1 MNKNYLMLL
10 ALVALGLSAC
20 RSDERTPSGGGYLAV
35 RVAADNEVVSAAS
48 RAEGDGIPDVGDFSL
63 SIAKENGELVS
74 KWDKFSDYDAEAT
87 VVPVGTYTVSASYGD
102 ATTEGF
108 DGLSYAGSTTAN
120 VAEGETTDVTI
131 DCTINKA
138 RVSISYTDA
147 FKSYFTSYSAYVS
160 SSRGN
165 KIDYTADETR
175 AAYFTP
181 GNLDVYLNVTRPGVS
196 GSVALKVKTLAAE
209 VKHEY
214 RLTMDVDAGTSTLN
228 IIFNDDPESTQNVEF
243 NISDAALNAPA
254 PTIVAHGF
262 TSDEP
267 MEVVEGGSVE
277 GTLQAYLNAPSGL
290 ASCELVTSSAAL
302 KAQGW
307 PEKVDL
313 MALSAEDQQKL
324 TELGLVM
331 KGLGSTH
338 DKIATVEFQNVV
350 PYLYCTGDGNEEHSF
365 TLTATDVYGK
375 TTEPPLVLNVTS
387 CNNGFAVTLPES
399 VPYGSNTMSFTM
411 NLEGDASKVKFYY
424 SAYGADQLFTEDN
437 VSIFSDGTTHTVTL
451 TYPDPLIDTE
461 SDVKFKAEYG
471 SKTIEN
477 TFKVEDPALT
487 LSLKNGDADVWAVP
501 YLYCTGDGNEEHSF
515 TLTATDVYGKTTEPP
530 LVLNV
535 TSCNNGFAVT
545 LPESVPYGS
554 NTMSFTMNLEGD
566 ASKVKFYYSAYG
578 ADQLFTEDNVS
589 IFSDGTTHTVTLTY
603 PDPLI
608 DTESDV
614 KFKAEYGSKTI
625 ENTFKVEDP
634 ALTLSLK
641 NGDADVWAKHVN
653 FQVAASAKS
662 RSSRTVS
669 ASTIEI
675 QYKDSDDTWKKCENV
690 SFDGQ
695 NGFEIKGLI
704 SNTSYTFRAVYLQ
717 REYSNEQTIKT
728 EEELGV
734 PNAGMEEWFSNKIAE
749 DGTDL
754 SGNNK
759 VYWNKWYPWT
769 ENDEKSKGWNTLNQ
783 TTTQYGAKPS
793 TFLGLPT
800 SPYVGCCYTT
810 NSGTIRTDDK
820 NTGTYAALIRT
831 VGWGKGNTANAFSG
845 NMGTCENVTPGEL
858 YLGTYDVASHQPKY
872 GYSFVS
878 RPSAIQFMYK
888 YQPKNAVD
896 WFEVMVEVK
905 DASGNVLANKTI
917 TKTGEVSTYTSEK
930 IELEYTVAAKAAI
943 LSIIFKSSGNENC
956 WGANTDNLNPPP
968 GANLSDGEYVGSQL
982 YIDDVEL
989 IYEY

>member
-1 MNKNYLMLL
+1 MKTIRMNKNYLMLL

-108 DGLSYAGSTTAN
+108 DGLSYVGSTTAN

-160 SSRGN
+160 SFRGN

-262 TSDEP
+262 TSGEA

-290 ASCELVTSSAAL
+290 AGCELVTSSAAL

-375 TTEPPLVLNVTS
+375 TTETPLVLNVTS
-387 CNNGFAVTLPES
+387 RNNGFAVTLPES

-424 SAYGADQLFTEDN
+424 YNLGAFQLFTSEN
-437 VSIFSDGTTHTVTL
+437 VSISSEGTTHTVTL

-471 SKTIEN
+471 SKTIEK
-477 TFKVEDPALT
+477 TFKVEDPELT
-487 LSLKNGDADVWAVP
+487 LSLKNGDVDVWA
-501 YLYCTGDGNEEHSF
+501 T
-515 TLTATDVYGKTTEPP
+515 K
-530 LVLNV
+530 
-535 TSCNNGFAVT
+535 
-545 LPESVPYGS
+545 
-554 NTMSFTMNLEGD
+554 
-566 ASKVKFYYSAYG
+566 AY
-578 ADQLFTEDNVS
+578 V
-589 IFSDGTTHTVTLTY
+589 
-603 PDPLI
+603 
-608 DTESDV
+608 
-614 KFKAEYGSKTI
+614 
-625 ENTFKVEDP
+625 KVE
-634 ALTLSLK
+634 
-641 NGDADVWAKHVN
+641 
-653 FQVAASAKS
+653 ASAKS
-662 RSSRTVS
+662 RASRTIS
-669 ASTIEI
+669 SSTVEI
-675 QYKDSDDTWKKCENV
+675 QYKDGEVWKVWPNQSYDSE
-690 SFDGQ
+690 
-695 NGFEIKGLI
+695 KGLFLLTGMGEGATDTNGVAYTLRAAYKRSGEVVTYSGELPITTEAKTQIPNSGFDDWYTDSKEQWSVGLFKNIKWFFYYPFQQGDEGHWWSTNNERAQAWTVAPVYVTTCPAVIYTYDTRTGEGKAAEIHTSGSGGEYASTSTSMYPESAFAGSIFIGSYSWSDKSEHKSLGHSFNTRPLGLSFWYKYKPYKTDAFKVLVEVKSGETVIAAGEYVPEAYSSEDLEYQQHTI
-704 SNTSYTFRAVYLQ
+704 SLEYTNSLLKATSISVQFLST
-717 REYSNEQTIKT
+717 NKT
-728 EEELGV
+728 S
-734 PNAGMEEWFSNKIAE
+734 F
-749 DGTDL
+749 
-754 SGNNK
+754 
-759 VYWNKWYPWT
+759 T
-769 ENDEKSKGWNTLNQ
+769 ENDLQKNGTLTLTDCADSWNAHF
-783 TTTQYGAKPS
+783 GS
-793 TFLGLPT
+793 FL
-800 SPYVGCCYTT
+800 
-810 NSGTIRTDDK
+810 K
-820 NTGTYAALIRT
+820 
-831 VGWGKGNTANAFSG
+831 
-845 NMGTCENVTPGEL
+845 
-858 YLGTYDVASHQPKY
+858 
-872 GYSFVS
+872 
-878 RPSAIQFMYK
+878 
-888 YQPKNAVD
+888 
-896 WFEVMVEVK
+896 
-905 DASGNVLANKTI
+905 
-917 TKTGEVSTYTSEK
+917 
-930 IELEYTVAAKAAI
+930 
-943 LSIIFKSSGNENC
+943 
-956 WGANTDNLNPPP
+956 
-968 GANLSDGEYVGSQL
+968 
-982 YIDDVEL
+982 IDDVEL
-989 IYEY
+989 IYE

>member
-35 RVAADNEVVSAAS
+35 RVAADNEVFSAAS

-262 TSDEP
+262 TSGEA

-290 ASCELVTSSAAL
+290 TSCDLTTSSAAL
-302 KAQGW
+302 TALGW
-307 PEKVDL
+307 PAKVDL

-350 PYLYCTGDGNEEHSF
+350 PYLYCTGDGNENHSF

-375 TTEPPLVLNVTS
+375 TTKTSLVVTS
-387 CNNGFAVTLPES
+387 RNNGFAVTLPES

-411 NLEGDASKVKFYY
+411 NLEGDASKVTFYY
-424 SAYGADQLFTEDN
+424 FDYGDFQQFDAEN
-437 VSIFSDGTTHTVTL
+437 VSISSEGTTHTVTL
-451 TYPDPLIDTE
+451 TFPDPLIDTE
-461 SDVKFKAEYG
+461 SDVQFKAEYG
-471 SKTIEN
+471 SKTIE
-477 TFKVEDPALT
+477 
-487 LSLKNGDADVWAVP
+487 
-501 YLYCTGDGNEEHSF
+501 
-515 TLTATDVYGKTTEPP
+515 
-530 LVLNV
+530 
-535 TSCNNGFAVT
+535 
-545 LPESVPYGS
+545 
-554 NTMSFTMNLEGD
+554 
-566 ASKVKFYYSAYG
+566 
-578 ADQLFTEDNVS
+578 
-589 IFSDGTTHTVTLTY
+589 
-603 PDPLI
+603 
-608 DTESDV
+608 
-614 KFKAEYGSKTI
+614 KA
-625 ENTFKVEDP
+625 FKVEDP

-653 FQVAASAKS
+653 FQVSSNTDDGWVASADN
-662 RSSRTVS
+662 V
-669 ASTIEI
+669 II
-675 QYKDSDDTWKKCENV
+675 QYMDNKVWKNV
-690 SFDGQ
+690 SFTYSTTGY
-695 NGFEIKGLI
+695 EVTGL
-704 SNTSYTFRAVYLQ
+704 SSGKSYTFRVIGKDD
-717 REYSNEQTIKT
+717 QTKT
-728 EEELGV
+728 SAFVDITTESELSV
-734 PNAGMEEWFSNKIAE
+734 PNAEMEDWHANPQNKNWE
-749 DGTDL
+749 MWYVCN
-754 SGNNK
+754 SG
-759 VYWNKWYPWT
+759 
-769 ENDEKSKGWNTLNQ
+769 ENPVWNTMNQ
-783 TTTQYGAKPS
+783 LTTSDGGNYRYNA
-793 TFLGLPT
+793 
-800 SPYVGCCYTT
+800 
-810 NSGTIRTDDK
+810 NSGTIRTEGK
-820 NTGTYAALIRT
+820 NGGYAARIRA
-831 VGWGKGNTANAFSG
+831 VGWGRNNAALGSANAKY
-845 NMGTCENVTPGEL
+845 GTVGEL
-858 YLGTYDVASHQPKY
+858 YLGYYDSEAKKAVYDGIEFTSRPKSLSFDYKYTPGKGGDQYYAEIVILNKQGDVATEIGRGLLRKGDSVQEWSSTSVDIVYTEEGKKLK
-872 GYSFVS
+872 
-878 RPSAIQFMYK
+878 ATNMYI
-888 YQPKNAVD
+888 V
-896 WFEVMVEVK
+896 
-905 DASGNVLANKTI
+905 
-917 TKTGEVSTYTSEK
+917 
-930 IELEYTVAAKAAI
+930 
-943 LSIIFKSSGNENC
+943 FKSGDKSDNSSF
-956 WGANTDNLNPPP
+956 NTVP
-968 GANLSDGEYVGSQL
+968 GFGNLSKGEYVGSEFFVDNIVL
-982 YIDDVEL
+982 N
-989 IYEY
+989 YE

>member
-108 DGLSYAGSTTAN
+108 DGLSYVGSTTAN

-262 TSDEP
+262 TSGEA

-290 ASCELVTSSAAL
+290 AGCELVTSSAAL

-375 TTEPPLVLNVTS
+375 TTETPLVLNVTS
-387 CNNGFAVTLPES
+387 RNNGFAVTLLES

-424 SAYGADQLFTEDN
+424 YNLGAFQLFTSEN
-437 VSIFSDGTTHTVTL
+437 VSISSEGTTHIVTL

-471 SKTIEN
+471 SKTIEK
-477 TFKVEDPALT
+477 TFKVEDPELT
-487 LSLKNGDADVWAVP
+487 LSLKNGDVDVWA
-501 YLYCTGDGNEEHSF
+501 T
-515 TLTATDVYGKTTEPP
+515 K
-530 LVLNV
+530 
-535 TSCNNGFAVT
+535 
-545 LPESVPYGS
+545 
-554 NTMSFTMNLEGD
+554 
-566 ASKVKFYYSAYG
+566 AY
-578 ADQLFTEDNVS
+578 V
-589 IFSDGTTHTVTLTY
+589 
-603 PDPLI
+603 
-608 DTESDV
+608 
-614 KFKAEYGSKTI
+614 
-625 ENTFKVEDP
+625 KVE
-634 ALTLSLK
+634 
-641 NGDADVWAKHVN
+641 
-653 FQVAASAKS
+653 ASAKS
-662 RSSRTVS
+662 RASRTIS
-669 ASTIEI
+669 SSTVEI
-675 QYKDSDDTWKKCENV
+675 QYKDGEVWKVWPNQSYDSE
-690 SFDGQ
+690 
-695 NGFEIKGLI
+695 KGLFLLTGMGEGATDTNGVAYTLRAAYKRSGEVVTYSGELPITTEAKTQIPNSGFDDWYTDSKEQWSVGLFKNIKWFFYYPFQQGDEGHWWSTNNERAQAWTVAPVYVTTCPAVIYTYDTRTGEGKAAEIHTSGSGGEYASTSTSMYPESAFAGSIFIGSYSWSDKSEHKSLGHSFNTRPLGLSFWYKYKPYKTDAFKVLVEVKSGETVIAAGEYVPEAYSSEDLEYQQHTI
-704 SNTSYTFRAVYLQ
+704 SLEYTNSLLKATSISVQFLST
-717 REYSNEQTIKT
+717 NKT
-728 EEELGV
+728 S
-734 PNAGMEEWFSNKIAE
+734 F
-749 DGTDL
+749 
-754 SGNNK
+754 
-759 VYWNKWYPWT
+759 T
-769 ENDEKSKGWNTLNQ
+769 ENDLQKNGTLTLTDCADSWNAHF
-783 TTTQYGAKPS
+783 GS
-793 TFLGLPT
+793 FL
-800 SPYVGCCYTT
+800 
-810 NSGTIRTDDK
+810 K
-820 NTGTYAALIRT
+820 
-831 VGWGKGNTANAFSG
+831 
-845 NMGTCENVTPGEL
+845 
-858 YLGTYDVASHQPKY
+858 
-872 GYSFVS
+872 
-878 RPSAIQFMYK
+878 
-888 YQPKNAVD
+888 
-896 WFEVMVEVK
+896 
-905 DASGNVLANKTI
+905 
-917 TKTGEVSTYTSEK
+917 
-930 IELEYTVAAKAAI
+930 
-943 LSIIFKSSGNENC
+943 
-956 WGANTDNLNPPP
+956 
-968 GANLSDGEYVGSQL
+968 
-982 YIDDVEL
+982 IDDVEL
-989 IYEY
+989 IYE

>member
-74 KWDKFSDYDAEAT
+74 KWDKFSDCDAEAT

-262 TSDEP
+262 TSGEA

-375 TTEPPLVLNVTS
+375 TTETPLVLKVTS
-387 CNNGFAVTLPES
+387 RNNGFAVTLPES

-424 SAYGADQLFTEDN
+424 YNLGAFQLFTSEN
-437 VSIFSDGTTHTVTL
+437 VSISSEGTTHTVTL

-471 SKTIEN
+471 SKTIEK
-477 TFKVEDPALT
+477 TFKVEDPELT
-487 LSLKNGDADVWAVP
+487 LSLKNGDVDVWA
-501 YLYCTGDGNEEHSF
+501 T
-515 TLTATDVYGKTTEPP
+515 K
-530 LVLNV
+530 
-535 TSCNNGFAVT
+535 
-545 LPESVPYGS
+545 
-554 NTMSFTMNLEGD
+554 
-566 ASKVKFYYSAYG
+566 AY
-578 ADQLFTEDNVS
+578 V
-589 IFSDGTTHTVTLTY
+589 
-603 PDPLI
+603 
-608 DTESDV
+608 
-614 KFKAEYGSKTI
+614 
-625 ENTFKVEDP
+625 KVE
-634 ALTLSLK
+634 
-641 NGDADVWAKHVN
+641 
-653 FQVAASAKS
+653 ASAKS
-662 RSSRTVS
+662 RASRTIS
-669 ASTIEI
+669 SSTVEI
-675 QYKDSDDTWKKCENV
+675 QYKDGEVWKVWPNQSYDSE
-690 SFDGQ
+690 
-695 NGFEIKGLI
+695 KGLFLLTGMGEGATDTNGVAYTLRAAYKRSGEVVTYSGELPITTEAKTQIPNSGFDDWYTDSKEQWSVGLFKNIKWFFYYPFQQGDEGHWWSTNNERAQAWTVAPVYVTTCPAVIYTYDTRTGEGKAAEIHTSGSGGEYASTSTSMYPESAFAGSIFIGSYSWSDKSEHKSLGHSFNTRPLGLSFWYKYKPYKTDAFKVLVEVKSGETVIAAGEYVPEAYSSEDLEYQQHTI
-704 SNTSYTFRAVYLQ
+704 SLEYTNSLLKATSISVQFLST
-717 REYSNEQTIKT
+717 NKT
-728 EEELGV
+728 S
-734 PNAGMEEWFSNKIAE
+734 F
-749 DGTDL
+749 
-754 SGNNK
+754 
-759 VYWNKWYPWT
+759 T
-769 ENDEKSKGWNTLNQ
+769 ENDLQKNGTLTLTDCADSWNAHF
-783 TTTQYGAKPS
+783 GS
-793 TFLGLPT
+793 FL
-800 SPYVGCCYTT
+800 
-810 NSGTIRTDDK
+810 K
-820 NTGTYAALIRT
+820 
-831 VGWGKGNTANAFSG
+831 
-845 NMGTCENVTPGEL
+845 
-858 YLGTYDVASHQPKY
+858 
-872 GYSFVS
+872 
-878 RPSAIQFMYK
+878 
-888 YQPKNAVD
+888 
-896 WFEVMVEVK
+896 
-905 DASGNVLANKTI
+905 
-917 TKTGEVSTYTSEK
+917 
-930 IELEYTVAAKAAI
+930 
-943 LSIIFKSSGNENC
+943 
-956 WGANTDNLNPPP
+956 
-968 GANLSDGEYVGSQL
+968 
-982 YIDDVEL
+982 IDDVEL
-989 IYEY
+989 IYE

>member
-1 MNKNYLMLL
+1 MKTIRMNKNYLMLL

-262 TSDEP
+262 TSGEA

-290 ASCELVTSSAAL
+290 AGCELVTSSAAL

-375 TTEPPLVLNVTS
+375 TTETPLVLNVMS

-411 NLEGDASKVKFYY
+411 NLEGDASKVTFYY
-424 SAYGADQLFTEDN
+424 FAYGAEQSFNAEN
-437 VSIFSDGTTHTVTL
+437 VSISSEGTTHTVTL

-461 SDVKFKAEYG
+461 SDVKFKAQYG
-471 SKTIEN
+471 SKTIEKA
-477 TFKVEDPALT
+477 FKVEDP
-487 LSLKNGDADVWAVP
+487 
-501 YLYCTGDGNEEHSF
+501 E
-515 TLTATDVYGKTTEPP
+515 
-530 LVLNV
+530 
-535 TSCNNGFAVT
+535 
-545 LPESVPYGS
+545 
-554 NTMSFTMNLEGD
+554 
-566 ASKVKFYYSAYG
+566 
-578 ADQLFTEDNVS
+578 
-589 IFSDGTTHTVTLTY
+589 
-603 PDPLI
+603 
-608 DTESDV
+608 
-614 KFKAEYGSKTI
+614 
-625 ENTFKVEDP
+625 
-634 ALTLSLK
+634 LTLSLK

-653 FQVAASAKS
+653 FQVSSNTDDGWVASADN
-662 RSSRTVS
+662 V
-669 ASTIEI
+669 II
-675 QYKDSDDTWKKCENV
+675 QYMDNKAWKNV
-690 SFDGQ
+690 SFTYSTTGYVVTGLSSGQ
-695 NGFEIKGLI
+695 
-704 SNTSYTFRAVYLQ
+704 SYTFRVIGKDD
-717 REYSNEQTIKT
+717 QTKT
-728 EEELGV
+728 SAFVDITTESELSV
-734 PNAGMEEWFSNKIAE
+734 PNAGMEDWYYTRPSGVEYWEVWYACK
-749 DGTDL
+749 DGEQA
-754 SGNNK
+754 
-759 VYWNKWYPWT
+759 V
-769 ENDEKSKGWNTLNQ
+769 WNTMNQ
-783 TTTQYGAKPS
+783 LTTSEG
-793 TFLGLPT
+793 GT
-800 SPYVGCCYTT
+800 SG
-810 NSGTIRTDDK
+810 GIR
-820 NTGTYAALIRT
+820 A
-831 VGWGKGNTANAFSG
+831 VGWGKGNSAVGSANAKY
-845 NMGTCENVTPGEL
+845 GTVGEL
-858 YLGTYDVASHQPKY
+858 YLGYYDSEAKKAVYDGIEFTSRPKSLSFDYKYTPGKGGDQYYAEIVILNKQGDVATEIGRGLLRKGDSVQEWSSTSVDIVYTEEGKKLK
-872 GYSFVS
+872 
-878 RPSAIQFMYK
+878 ATNMYI
-888 YQPKNAVD
+888 V
-896 WFEVMVEVK
+896 
-905 DASGNVLANKTI
+905 
-917 TKTGEVSTYTSEK
+917 
-930 IELEYTVAAKAAI
+930 
-943 LSIIFKSSGNENC
+943 FKSGDKSDNSSF
-956 WGANTDNLNPPP
+956 NTVPSF
-968 GANLSDGEYVGSQL
+968 ANLSNGEYVGSEFFVDNIVL
-982 YIDDVEL
+982 N
-989 IYEY
+989 YE

>member
-35 RVAADNEVVSAAS
+35 RVAADNEVVSATS

-147 FKSYFTSYSAYVS
+147 FKSYFTSYSAYIS

-165 KIDYTADETR
+165 KIDYTDDETR

-262 TSDEP
+262 TSGEA
-267 MEVVEGGSVE
+267 MVVVEGGSVE

-290 ASCELVTSSAAL
+290 AGCELVTSSAAL

-375 TTEPPLVLNVTS
+375 TTETPLVLNVTS
-387 CNNGFAVTLPES
+387 RNNGFAVTLPES

-424 SAYGADQLFTEDN
+424 YNLGAFQLFTSEN
-437 VSIFSDGTTHTVTL
+437 VSISSEGTTHTVTL

-461 SDVKFKAEYG
+461 SDVKFKAQYG
-471 SKTIEN
+471 SKTIEK
-477 TFKVEDPALT
+477 TFKVEDPELT
-487 LSLKNGDADVWAVP
+487 LSLKNGDADVWA
-501 YLYCTGDGNEEHSF
+501 T
-515 TLTATDVYGKTTEPP
+515 K
-530 LVLNV
+530 
-535 TSCNNGFAVT
+535 
-545 LPESVPYGS
+545 
-554 NTMSFTMNLEGD
+554 
-566 ASKVKFYYSAYG
+566 AY
-578 ADQLFTEDNVS
+578 V
-589 IFSDGTTHTVTLTY
+589 
-603 PDPLI
+603 
-608 DTESDV
+608 
-614 KFKAEYGSKTI
+614 
-625 ENTFKVEDP
+625 KVE
-634 ALTLSLK
+634 
-641 NGDADVWAKHVN
+641 
-653 FQVAASAKS
+653 ASAKS
-662 RSSRTVS
+662 RASRTIS
-669 ASTIEI
+669 SSTVEI
-675 QYKDSDDTWKKCENV
+675 QYKDGEVWKVWPNQSYDSE
-690 SFDGQ
+690 
-695 NGFEIKGLI
+695 KGLFLLTGMGEGATDT
-704 SNTSYTFRAVYLQ
+704 NGVSYTLRAAYKRGGEVVTYSGELPITTEAKTQIPNSGFDDWYTEKKGHLLSDYWIVYYPYLQ
-717 REYSNEQTIKT
+717 GEEGHWWSTNNDRAQAWTVYPVQVTTCPAVIYTYDTRTGEGKAAEIHTSGSGGEYASTSTSMYPESAFAGSIFIGSYSWSDKSEHKSLGHSFNTRPLGLSFWYKYKPYKTDAFKVLVEVKSGETVIATGEYVPEAYSSEDLEYQQHTISLEYTNSLLKATSISVQFLSTNKT
-728 EEELGV
+728 S
-734 PNAGMEEWFSNKIAE
+734 F
-749 DGTDL
+749 
-754 SGNNK
+754 
-759 VYWNKWYPWT
+759 T
-769 ENDEKSKGWNTLNQ
+769 ENDLQKNGTLILTDFSDSWNAHF
-783 TTTQYGAKPS
+783 GS
-793 TFLGLPT
+793 FL
-800 SPYVGCCYTT
+800 
-810 NSGTIRTDDK
+810 K
-820 NTGTYAALIRT
+820 
-831 VGWGKGNTANAFSG
+831 
-845 NMGTCENVTPGEL
+845 
-858 YLGTYDVASHQPKY
+858 
-872 GYSFVS
+872 
-878 RPSAIQFMYK
+878 
-888 YQPKNAVD
+888 
-896 WFEVMVEVK
+896 
-905 DASGNVLANKTI
+905 
-917 TKTGEVSTYTSEK
+917 
-930 IELEYTVAAKAAI
+930 
-943 LSIIFKSSGNENC
+943 
-956 WGANTDNLNPPP
+956 
-968 GANLSDGEYVGSQL
+968 
-982 YIDDVEL
+982 IDDVEL
-989 IYEY
+989 IYE

>member
-35 RVAADNEVVSAAS
+35 RVAADNEVVSATS

-262 TSDEP
+262 TSGEA

-290 ASCELVTSSAAL
+290 AGCELVTSSAAL

-375 TTEPPLVLNVTS
+375 TTETPLVLNVTS
-387 CNNGFAVTLPES
+387 RNNGFAVTLPES

-424 SAYGADQLFTEDN
+424 YNLGAFQLFTSEN
-437 VSIFSDGTTHTVTL
+437 VSISSEGTTHTVTL

-471 SKTIEN
+471 SKTIEK
-477 TFKVEDPALT
+477 TFKVEDPELT
-487 LSLKNGDADVWAVP
+487 LSLKNGDVDVWA
-501 YLYCTGDGNEEHSF
+501 T
-515 TLTATDVYGKTTEPP
+515 K
-530 LVLNV
+530 
-535 TSCNNGFAVT
+535 
-545 LPESVPYGS
+545 
-554 NTMSFTMNLEGD
+554 
-566 ASKVKFYYSAYG
+566 AY
-578 ADQLFTEDNVS
+578 V
-589 IFSDGTTHTVTLTY
+589 
-603 PDPLI
+603 
-608 DTESDV
+608 
-614 KFKAEYGSKTI
+614 
-625 ENTFKVEDP
+625 KVE
-634 ALTLSLK
+634 
-641 NGDADVWAKHVN
+641 
-653 FQVAASAKS
+653 ASAKS
-662 RSSRTVS
+662 RASRTIS
-669 ASTIEI
+669 SSTVEI
-675 QYKDSDDTWKKCENV
+675 QYKDGEVWKVWPNQSYDSE
-690 SFDGQ
+690 
-695 NGFEIKGLI
+695 KGLFLLTGMGEGATDTNGVAYTLRAAYKRSGEVVTYSGELPITTEAKTQIPNSGFDDWYTDSKEQWSVGLFKNIKWFFYYPFQQGDEGHWWSTNNERAQAWTVAPVYVTTCPAVIYTYDTRTGEGKAAEIHTSGSGGEYASTSTSMYPESAFAGSIFIGSYSWSDKSEHKSLGHSFNTRPLGLSFWYKYKPYKTDAFKVLVEVKSGETVIAAGEYVPEAYSSEDLEYQQHTI
-704 SNTSYTFRAVYLQ
+704 SLEYTNSLLKATSISVQFLST
-717 REYSNEQTIKT
+717 
-728 EEELGV
+728 
-734 PNAGMEEWFSNKIAE
+734 NKA
-749 DGTDL
+749 
-754 SGNNK
+754 SF
-759 VYWNKWYPWT
+759 T
-769 ENDEKSKGWNTLNQ
+769 ENDLQKNGTLTLTDCADSWNAHF
-783 TTTQYGAKPS
+783 GS
-793 TFLGLPT
+793 FL
-800 SPYVGCCYTT
+800 
-810 NSGTIRTDDK
+810 K
-820 NTGTYAALIRT
+820 
-831 VGWGKGNTANAFSG
+831 
-845 NMGTCENVTPGEL
+845 
-858 YLGTYDVASHQPKY
+858 
-872 GYSFVS
+872 
-878 RPSAIQFMYK
+878 
-888 YQPKNAVD
+888 
-896 WFEVMVEVK
+896 
-905 DASGNVLANKTI
+905 
-917 TKTGEVSTYTSEK
+917 
-930 IELEYTVAAKAAI
+930 
-943 LSIIFKSSGNENC
+943 
-956 WGANTDNLNPPP
+956 
-968 GANLSDGEYVGSQL
+968 
-982 YIDDVEL
+982 IDDVEL
-989 IYEY
+989 IYE

>member
-1 MNKNYLMLL
+1 MKTIRMNKNYLMLL

-262 TSDEP
+262 TSGEA

-290 ASCELVTSSAAL
+290 AGCELVTSSAAL

-350 PYLYCTGDGNEEHSF
+350 PYLYCTGDGNEEHFF

-375 TTEPPLVLNVTS
+375 TTETPLVLNVTS
-387 CNNGFAVTLPES
+387 RNNGFAVTLPES

-411 NLEGDASKVKFYY
+411 NLEGDASKVTFYY
-424 SAYGADQLFTEDN
+424 FDYGDFQQFDAEN
-437 VSIFSDGTTHTVTL
+437 VSISSEGTTHTVTL
-451 TYPDPLIDTE
+451 TFPDPLIDTE
-461 SDVKFKAEYG
+461 SDVQFKAEYG
-471 SKTIEN
+471 SKTIE
-477 TFKVEDPALT
+477 
-487 LSLKNGDADVWAVP
+487 
-501 YLYCTGDGNEEHSF
+501 
-515 TLTATDVYGKTTEPP
+515 
-530 LVLNV
+530 
-535 TSCNNGFAVT
+535 
-545 LPESVPYGS
+545 
-554 NTMSFTMNLEGD
+554 
-566 ASKVKFYYSAYG
+566 
-578 ADQLFTEDNVS
+578 
-589 IFSDGTTHTVTLTY
+589 
-603 PDPLI
+603 
-608 DTESDV
+608 
-614 KFKAEYGSKTI
+614 KA
-625 ENTFKVEDP
+625 FKVEDP

-653 FQVAASAKS
+653 FQVSSNTDDGWVASADN
-662 RSSRTVS
+662 V
-669 ASTIEI
+669 II
-675 QYKDSDDTWKKCENV
+675 QYMDNKVWKNV
-690 SFDGQ
+690 SFTYSTTGYEVTGLSSGQ
-695 NGFEIKGLI
+695 
-704 SNTSYTFRAVYLQ
+704 SYTFRVIGKDD
-717 REYSNEQTIKT
+717 QTKT
-728 EEELGV
+728 SAFVDITTESELSV
-734 PNAGMEEWFSNKIAE
+734 PNAEMEDWHANPQNKNWE
-749 DGTDL
+749 MWYVCN
-754 SGNNK
+754 SG
-759 VYWNKWYPWT
+759 
-769 ENDEKSKGWNTLNQ
+769 ENPVWNTMNQ
-783 TTTQYGAKPS
+783 LTTSDGGNYRYNA
-793 TFLGLPT
+793 
-800 SPYVGCCYTT
+800 
-810 NSGTIRTDDK
+810 NSGTIRTDGK
-820 NTGTYAALIRT
+820 NGGYAARIRA
-831 VGWGKGNTANAFSG
+831 VGWGRNNAALGSANAKY
-845 NMGTCENVTPGEL
+845 GTVGEL
-858 YLGTYDVASHQPKY
+858 YLGYYDSEAKKAVYDGIEFTSRPKSLSFDYKYTPGKGGDQYYAEIVILNKQGDVATEIGRGLLRKGNSVQEWSSTSVDIVYTEEGKKLK
-872 GYSFVS
+872 
-878 RPSAIQFMYK
+878 ATNMYI
-888 YQPKNAVD
+888 V
-896 WFEVMVEVK
+896 
-905 DASGNVLANKTI
+905 
-917 TKTGEVSTYTSEK
+917 
-930 IELEYTVAAKAAI
+930 
-943 LSIIFKSSGNENC
+943 FKSGDKSDNSSF
-956 WGANTDNLNPPP
+956 NTVPSF
-968 GANLSDGEYVGSQL
+968 GNLSKGEYVGSEFFVDNIVL
-982 YIDDVEL
+982 N
-989 IYEY
+989 YE

>member
-147 FKSYFTSYSAYVS
+147 FKSYFTSYSAYIS

-262 TSDEP
+262 TSGEA

-375 TTEPPLVLNVTS
+375 TTETPLVLNVTS
-387 CNNGFAVTLPES
+387 RNNGFAVTLPES

-424 SAYGADQLFTEDN
+424 YNLGAFQLFTSEN
-437 VSIFSDGTTHTVTL
+437 VSISSEGTTHIVTL

-471 SKTIEN
+471 SKTIEK
-477 TFKVEDPALT
+477 TFKVEDPELT
-487 LSLKNGDADVWAVP
+487 LSLKNGDVDVWA
-501 YLYCTGDGNEEHSF
+501 T
-515 TLTATDVYGKTTEPP
+515 K
-530 LVLNV
+530 
-535 TSCNNGFAVT
+535 
-545 LPESVPYGS
+545 
-554 NTMSFTMNLEGD
+554 
-566 ASKVKFYYSAYG
+566 AY
-578 ADQLFTEDNVS
+578 V
-589 IFSDGTTHTVTLTY
+589 
-603 PDPLI
+603 
-608 DTESDV
+608 
-614 KFKAEYGSKTI
+614 
-625 ENTFKVEDP
+625 KVE
-634 ALTLSLK
+634 
-641 NGDADVWAKHVN
+641 
-653 FQVAASAKS
+653 ASAKS
-662 RSSRTVS
+662 RASRTIS
-669 ASTIEI
+669 SSTVEI
-675 QYKDSDDTWKKCENV
+675 QYKDGEVWKVWPNQSYDSE
-690 SFDGQ
+690 
-695 NGFEIKGLI
+695 KGLFLLTGMGEGATDTNGVAYTLRAAYKRSGEVVTYSGELPITTEAKTQIPNSGFDDWYTDSKEQWSVGLFKNIKWFFYYPFQQGDEGHWWSTNNERAQAWTVAPVYVTTCPAVIYTYDTRTGEGKAAEIHTSGSGGEYASTSTSMYPESAFAGSIFIGSYSWSDKSEHKSLGHSFNTRPLGLSFWYKYKPYKTDAFKVLVEVKSGETVIAAGEYVPEAYSSEDLEYQQHTI
-704 SNTSYTFRAVYLQ
+704 SLEYTNSLLKATSISVQFLST
-717 REYSNEQTIKT
+717 NKT
-728 EEELGV
+728 S
-734 PNAGMEEWFSNKIAE
+734 F
-749 DGTDL
+749 
-754 SGNNK
+754 
-759 VYWNKWYPWT
+759 T
-769 ENDEKSKGWNTLNQ
+769 ENDLQKNGTLTLTDCADSWNAHF
-783 TTTQYGAKPS
+783 GS
-793 TFLGLPT
+793 FL
-800 SPYVGCCYTT
+800 
-810 NSGTIRTDDK
+810 K
-820 NTGTYAALIRT
+820 
-831 VGWGKGNTANAFSG
+831 
-845 NMGTCENVTPGEL
+845 
-858 YLGTYDVASHQPKY
+858 
-872 GYSFVS
+872 
-878 RPSAIQFMYK
+878 
-888 YQPKNAVD
+888 
-896 WFEVMVEVK
+896 
-905 DASGNVLANKTI
+905 
-917 TKTGEVSTYTSEK
+917 
-930 IELEYTVAAKAAI
+930 
-943 LSIIFKSSGNENC
+943 
-956 WGANTDNLNPPP
+956 
-968 GANLSDGEYVGSQL
+968 
-982 YIDDVEL
+982 IDDVEL
-989 IYEY
+989 IYE

>member
-147 FKSYFTSYSAYVS
+147 FKSYFTSYSAYIS

-262 TSDEP
+262 TSGEA

-290 ASCELVTSSAAL
+290 AGCKLVTSSAAL

-307 PEKVDL
+307 PEEVDL
-313 MALSAEDQQKL
+313 VALSTEDQQKL

-338 DKIATVEFQNVV
+338 DKIATVEFQNVI

-365 TLTATDVYGK
+365 TLTATDVYRK
-375 TTEPPLVLNVTS
+375 TTETPLVLKVTS
-387 CNNGFAVTLPES
+387 RNNGFAVTLPES

-424 SAYGADQLFTEDN
+424 FDFGSFQQLAAEN
-437 VSIFSDGTTHTVTL
+437 VSISSKDTTHTVTL
-451 TYPDPLIDTE
+451 TFPDPLIDTE

-471 SKTIEN
+471 SKTIEK
-477 TFKVEDPALT
+477 TFKVEDP
-487 LSLKNGDADVWAVP
+487 
-501 YLYCTGDGNEEHSF
+501 E
-515 TLTATDVYGKTTEPP
+515 
-530 LVLNV
+530 
-535 TSCNNGFAVT
+535 
-545 LPESVPYGS
+545 
-554 NTMSFTMNLEGD
+554 
-566 ASKVKFYYSAYG
+566 
-578 ADQLFTEDNVS
+578 
-589 IFSDGTTHTVTLTY
+589 
-603 PDPLI
+603 
-608 DTESDV
+608 
-614 KFKAEYGSKTI
+614 
-625 ENTFKVEDP
+625 
-634 ALTLSLK
+634 LTLSLK

-653 FQVAASAKS
+653 FQVSSNTDDGWVASADN
-662 RSSRTVS
+662 V
-669 ASTIEI
+669 II
-675 QYKDSDDTWKKCENV
+675 QYMDNKVWKNV
-690 SFDGQ
+690 SFTYSTTGYEVTGLSSGQ
-695 NGFEIKGLI
+695 
-704 SNTSYTFRAVYLQ
+704 SYTFRVIGKDD
-717 REYSNEQTIKT
+717 QTKT
-728 EEELGV
+728 SAFVDITTESELSV
-734 PNAGMEEWFSNKIAE
+734 PNAEMEDWHANPQNKNWE
-749 DGTDL
+749 MWYVCN
-754 SGNNK
+754 SG
-759 VYWNKWYPWT
+759 
-769 ENDEKSKGWNTLNQ
+769 ENPVWNTMNQ
-783 TTTQYGAKPS
+783 LTTSDGGNYRYNA
-793 TFLGLPT
+793 
-800 SPYVGCCYTT
+800 
-810 NSGTIRTDDK
+810 NSGTIRTEGK
-820 NTGTYAALIRT
+820 NGGYAARIRA
-831 VGWGKGNTANAFSG
+831 VGWGRNNAALGSANAKY
-845 NMGTCENVTPGEL
+845 GTVGEL
-858 YLGTYDVASHQPKY
+858 YLGYYDSEAKKAVYDGIEFTSRPKSLSFDYKYTPGKGGDQYYAEIVILNKQGDVATEIGRGLLRKGNSVQEWSSTSVDIVYTEEGKKLK
-872 GYSFVS
+872 
-878 RPSAIQFMYK
+878 ATNMYI
-888 YQPKNAVD
+888 V
-896 WFEVMVEVK
+896 
-905 DASGNVLANKTI
+905 
-917 TKTGEVSTYTSEK
+917 
-930 IELEYTVAAKAAI
+930 
-943 LSIIFKSSGNENC
+943 FKSGDKSDNSSF
-956 WGANTDNLNPPP
+956 NTVPSF
-968 GANLSDGEYVGSQL
+968 GNLSKGEYVGSEFFVDNIVL
-982 YIDDVEL
+982 N
-989 IYEY
+989 YE

>member
-262 TSDEP
+262 TSGEA

-290 ASCELVTSSAAL
+290 AGCELVTSSAAL

-375 TTEPPLVLNVTS
+375 TTETPLVLNVTS
-387 CNNGFAVTLPES
+387 RNNGFAVTLPES

-424 SAYGADQLFTEDN
+424 YNLGAFQLFTSEN
-437 VSIFSDGTTHTVTL
+437 VSISSEGTTHTVTL

-471 SKTIEN
+471 SKTIEK
-477 TFKVEDPALT
+477 TFKVEDPELT
-487 LSLKNGDADVWAVP
+487 LSLKNGDVDVWA
-501 YLYCTGDGNEEHSF
+501 T
-515 TLTATDVYGKTTEPP
+515 K
-530 LVLNV
+530 
-535 TSCNNGFAVT
+535 
-545 LPESVPYGS
+545 
-554 NTMSFTMNLEGD
+554 
-566 ASKVKFYYSAYG
+566 AY
-578 ADQLFTEDNVS
+578 V
-589 IFSDGTTHTVTLTY
+589 
-603 PDPLI
+603 
-608 DTESDV
+608 
-614 KFKAEYGSKTI
+614 
-625 ENTFKVEDP
+625 KVE
-634 ALTLSLK
+634 
-641 NGDADVWAKHVN
+641 
-653 FQVAASAKS
+653 ASAKS
-662 RSSRTVS
+662 RASRTIS
-669 ASTIEI
+669 SSTVEI
-675 QYKDSDDTWKKCENV
+675 QYKDGEVWKVWPNQSYDSE
-690 SFDGQ
+690 
-695 NGFEIKGLI
+695 KGLFLLTGMGEGATDTNGVAYTLRAAYKRSGEVVTYSGELPITTEAKTQIPNSGFDDWYTDSKEQWSVGLFKNIKWFFYYPFQQGDEGHWWSTNNERAQAWTVAPVYVTTCPAVIYTYDTRTGEGKAAEIHTSGSGGEYASTSTSMYPESAFAGSIFIGSYSWSDKSEHKSLGHSFNTRPLGLSFWYKYKPYKTDAFKVLVEVKSGETVIAAGEYVPEAYSSEDLEYQQHTI
-704 SNTSYTFRAVYLQ
+704 SLEYTNSLLKATSISVQFLST
-717 REYSNEQTIKT
+717 NKT
-728 EEELGV
+728 S
-734 PNAGMEEWFSNKIAE
+734 F
-749 DGTDL
+749 
-754 SGNNK
+754 
-759 VYWNKWYPWT
+759 T
-769 ENDEKSKGWNTLNQ
+769 ENDLQKNGTLTLTDCADSWNAHF
-783 TTTQYGAKPS
+783 GS
-793 TFLGLPT
+793 FL
-800 SPYVGCCYTT
+800 
-810 NSGTIRTDDK
+810 K
-820 NTGTYAALIRT
+820 
-831 VGWGKGNTANAFSG
+831 
-845 NMGTCENVTPGEL
+845 
-858 YLGTYDVASHQPKY
+858 
-872 GYSFVS
+872 
-878 RPSAIQFMYK
+878 
-888 YQPKNAVD
+888 
-896 WFEVMVEVK
+896 
-905 DASGNVLANKTI
+905 
-917 TKTGEVSTYTSEK
+917 
-930 IELEYTVAAKAAI
+930 
-943 LSIIFKSSGNENC
+943 
-956 WGANTDNLNPPP
+956 
-968 GANLSDGEYVGSQL
+968 
-982 YIDDVEL
+982 IDDVEL
-989 IYEY
+989 IYE

>member
-262 TSDEP
+262 TSGEA

-290 ASCELVTSSAAL
+290 AGCKLVTSSAAL

-307 PEKVDL
+307 PEEVDL
-313 MALSAEDQQKL
+313 VALSTEDQQKL

-338 DKIATVEFQNVV
+338 DKIATVEFQNVI
-350 PYLYCTGDGNEEHSF
+350 PYLYCTGDENEEHSF

-375 TTEPPLVLNVTS
+375 TTTPLVLNVTS
-387 CNNGFAVTLPES
+387 RNNGFAVTLPES
-399 VPYGSNTMSFTM
+399 VPYGSNTMRFTM

-424 SAYGADQLFTEDN
+424 YNLGAFQPFDAEN
-437 VSIFSDGTTHTVTL
+437 ISISSKGTTHTVTL
-451 TYPDPLIDTE
+451 TYPESMIDTE
-461 SDVKFKAEYG
+461 SDVQFKAEYG
-471 SKTIEN
+471 SKIIE
-477 TFKVEDPALT
+477 K
-487 LSLKNGDADVWAVP
+487 
-501 YLYCTGDGNEEHSF
+501 
-515 TLTATDVYGKTTEPP
+515 
-530 LVLNV
+530 
-535 TSCNNGFAVT
+535 
-545 LPESVPYGS
+545 
-554 NTMSFTMNLEGD
+554 
-566 ASKVKFYYSAYG
+566 
-578 ADQLFTEDNVS
+578 
-589 IFSDGTTHTVTLTY
+589 
-603 PDPLI
+603 
-608 DTESDV
+608 
-614 KFKAEYGSKTI
+614 
-625 ENTFKVEDP
+625 TFKVEDP

-653 FQVAASAKS
+653 FQVSSNTDDGWVASADN
-662 RSSRTVS
+662 V
-669 ASTIEI
+669 II
-675 QYKDSDDTWKKCENV
+675 QYMDNKVWENA
-690 SFDGQ
+690 SFTYSTTTGYVVT
-695 NGFEIKGLI
+695 GL
-704 SNTSYTFRAVYLQ
+704 SSGKSYTFRVIGKDD
-717 REYSNEQTIKT
+717 QTKT
-728 EEELGV
+728 SAFVDITTESELSV
-734 PNAGMEEWFSNKIAE
+734 PNAEMEDWHANPQNKNWE
-749 DGTDL
+749 MWYVCKDG
-754 SGNNK
+754 
-759 VYWNKWYPWT
+759 
-769 ENDEKSKGWNTLNQ
+769 ENPVWNTMNQ
-783 TTTQYGAKPS
+783 LTTSDGGNYRYNA
-793 TFLGLPT
+793 
-800 SPYVGCCYTT
+800 
-810 NSGTIRTDDK
+810 NSGTIRTDGK
-820 NTGTYAALIRT
+820 NGGYAAQIRA
-831 VGWGKGNTANAFSG
+831 VGWGKNNAAIGAANAKY
-845 NMGTCENVTPGEL
+845 GTVGEL
-858 YLGTYDVASHQPKY
+858 YLGYYDSEAKKAVYDGIEFTSRPKSLSFDYKYTPGKGGDQYYAEIVILNKQGDVATEIGHGLLRKGDSVQEW
-872 GYSFVS
+872 S
-878 RPSAIQFMYK
+878 SA
-888 YQPKNAVD
+888 NVD
-896 WFEVMVEVK
+896 
-905 DASGNVLANKTI
+905 I
-917 TKTGEVSTYTSEK
+917 
-930 IELEYTVAAKAAI
+930 EYTEEGKKLKATNMYI
-943 LSIIFKSSGNENC
+943 VFKSGDKASNDSFNTVPNF
-956 WGANTDNLNPPP
+956 ANT
-968 GANLSDGEYVGSQL
+968 SRGEYVGSEFFVDNIVL
-982 YIDDVEL
+982 N
-989 IYEY
+989 YE

>member
-262 TSDEP
+262 TSGKA

-290 ASCELVTSSAAL
+290 AGCKLVTSSAAL

-307 PEKVDL
+307 PEEVDL
-313 MALSAEDQQKL
+313 VALSTEDQQKL

-350 PYLYCTGDGNEEHSF
+350 PYLYCTGDGNENHSF

-375 TTEPPLVLNVTS
+375 TTETSLVLKITS
-387 CNNGFAVTLPES
+387 RNNGFAVTLPES

-411 NLEGDASKVKFYY
+411 NLEGDASKVTFYY
-424 SAYGADQLFTEDN
+424 FDYGDFQQFDAEN
-437 VSIFSDGTTHTVTL
+437 VSISSEGTTHTVTL
-451 TYPDPLIDTE
+451 TFLDPLIDTE
-461 SDVKFKAEYG
+461 SDVQFKAEYG
-471 SKTIEN
+471 SKTIEKA
-477 TFKVEDPALT
+477 FKVEDP
-487 LSLKNGDADVWAVP
+487 
-501 YLYCTGDGNEEHSF
+501 E
-515 TLTATDVYGKTTEPP
+515 
-530 LVLNV
+530 
-535 TSCNNGFAVT
+535 
-545 LPESVPYGS
+545 
-554 NTMSFTMNLEGD
+554 
-566 ASKVKFYYSAYG
+566 
-578 ADQLFTEDNVS
+578 
-589 IFSDGTTHTVTLTY
+589 
-603 PDPLI
+603 
-608 DTESDV
+608 
-614 KFKAEYGSKTI
+614 
-625 ENTFKVEDP
+625 
-634 ALTLSLK
+634 LTLSLK

-653 FQVAASAKS
+653 FQVSSNTDDGWVASADN
-662 RSSRTVS
+662 V
-669 ASTIEI
+669 II
-675 QYKDSDDTWKKCENV
+675 QYMDNKVWKNV
-690 SFDGQ
+690 SFTYSTTGYEVTGLSSGQ
-695 NGFEIKGLI
+695 
-704 SNTSYTFRAVYLQ
+704 SYTFRVIGKDD
-717 REYSNEQTIKT
+717 QTKT
-728 EEELGV
+728 SAFVDITTESELSV
-734 PNAGMEEWFSNKIAE
+734 PNAEMEDWHANPQNKNWE
-749 DGTDL
+749 MWYVCN
-754 SGNNK
+754 SG
-759 VYWNKWYPWT
+759 
-769 ENDEKSKGWNTLNQ
+769 ENPVWNTMNQ
-783 TTTQYGAKPS
+783 LTTSDGGNYRYNA
-793 TFLGLPT
+793 
-800 SPYVGCCYTT
+800 
-810 NSGTIRTDDK
+810 NSGTIRTEGK
-820 NTGTYAALIRT
+820 NGGYAARIRA
-831 VGWGKGNTANAFSG
+831 VGWGRNNAALGSANAKY
-845 NMGTCENVTPGEL
+845 GTVGEL
-858 YLGTYDVASHQPKY
+858 YLGYYDSEAKKAVYDGIEFTSRPKSLSFDYKYTPGKGGDQYYAEIVILNKQGDVATEIGRGLLRKGNSVQEWSSTSVDIVYTEEGKKLK
-872 GYSFVS
+872 
-878 RPSAIQFMYK
+878 ATNMYI
-888 YQPKNAVD
+888 V
-896 WFEVMVEVK
+896 
-905 DASGNVLANKTI
+905 
-917 TKTGEVSTYTSEK
+917 
-930 IELEYTVAAKAAI
+930 
-943 LSIIFKSSGNENC
+943 FKSGDKSDNSSF
-956 WGANTDNLNPPP
+956 NTVPSF
-968 GANLSDGEYVGSQL
+968 GNLSKGEYVGSEFFVDNIVL
-982 YIDDVEL
+982 N
-989 IYEY
+989 YE

>member
-35 RVAADNEVVSAAS
+35 RVAADNEVVSATS

-181 GNLDVYLNVTRPGVS
+181 GNLDVYLNVARPGVS

-262 TSDEP
+262 TSGEA

-277 GTLQAYLNAPSGL
+277 GILQAYLNAPSGL

-375 TTEPPLVLNVTS
+375 TTETPLVLNVTS
-387 CNNGFAVTLPES
+387 RNNGFAVTLPES

-437 VSIFSDGTTHTVTL
+437 VFISSDGITHTVTL

-471 SKTIEN
+471 SKTIEKA
-477 TFKVEDPALT
+477 FKVEDPELT
-487 LSLKNGDADVWAVP
+487 LSLKNGDADVWA
-501 YLYCTGDGNEEHSF
+501 T
-515 TLTATDVYGKTTEPP
+515 K
-530 LVLNV
+530 
-535 TSCNNGFAVT
+535 
-545 LPESVPYGS
+545 
-554 NTMSFTMNLEGD
+554 
-566 ASKVKFYYSAYG
+566 AY
-578 ADQLFTEDNVS
+578 V
-589 IFSDGTTHTVTLTY
+589 
-603 PDPLI
+603 
-608 DTESDV
+608 
-614 KFKAEYGSKTI
+614 
-625 ENTFKVEDP
+625 KVE
-634 ALTLSLK
+634 
-641 NGDADVWAKHVN
+641 
-653 FQVAASAKS
+653 ASAKS
-662 RSSRTVS
+662 RASRTIS
-669 ASTIEI
+669 SSTVEI
-675 QYKDSDDTWKKCENV
+675 QYKDGEVWKVWPNQSYDSE
-690 SFDGQ
+690 
-695 NGFEIKGLI
+695 KGLFLLTGMGEGATDT
-704 SNTSYTFRAVYLQ
+704 NGVSYTLRAAYKRGGEVVTYSGELPITTEAKTQIPNSGFDDWYTEKKKYLLSDWIVYYPYLQ
-717 REYSNEQTIKT
+717 GEEGHWWSTNNDRAQAWTVYPVQVTTCPAVIYTYDTRTGEGKAAEIHTSGSGGEYASTSTSMYPESAFAGSIFIGSYSWSDKSEHKSLGHSFNTRPLGLSFWYKYKPYKTDAFKVLVEVKSGETVIAAGEYVPEAYSSEDLEYQQHTISLEYTNSLLKATSISVQFLSTNKT
-728 EEELGV
+728 S
-734 PNAGMEEWFSNKIAE
+734 F
-749 DGTDL
+749 
-754 SGNNK
+754 
-759 VYWNKWYPWT
+759 T
-769 ENDEKSKGWNTLNQ
+769 ENDLQKNGTLTLTDCADSWNAHF
-783 TTTQYGAKPS
+783 GS
-793 TFLGLPT
+793 FL
-800 SPYVGCCYTT
+800 
-810 NSGTIRTDDK
+810 K
-820 NTGTYAALIRT
+820 
-831 VGWGKGNTANAFSG
+831 
-845 NMGTCENVTPGEL
+845 
-858 YLGTYDVASHQPKY
+858 
-872 GYSFVS
+872 
-878 RPSAIQFMYK
+878 
-888 YQPKNAVD
+888 
-896 WFEVMVEVK
+896 
-905 DASGNVLANKTI
+905 
-917 TKTGEVSTYTSEK
+917 
-930 IELEYTVAAKAAI
+930 
-943 LSIIFKSSGNENC
+943 
-956 WGANTDNLNPPP
+956 
-968 GANLSDGEYVGSQL
+968 
-982 YIDDVEL
+982 IDDVEL
-989 IYEY
+989 IYE

>member
-108 DGLSYAGSTTAN
+108 DGLSYVGSTTAN

-196 GSVALKVKTLAAE
+196 GSVALKIKTLAAE

-262 TSDEP
+262 TSGEA
-267 MEVVEGGSVE
+267 MEVMEGGSVE

-290 ASCELVTSSAAL
+290 AGCELVTSSAAL

-375 TTEPPLVLNVTS
+375 TTETPLVLNVTS
-387 CNNGFAVTLPES
+387 RNNGFAVTLPES

-424 SAYGADQLFTEDN
+424 YNLGAFQLFTSEN
-437 VSIFSDGTTHTVTL
+437 VSISSEGTTHIVTL

-471 SKTIEN
+471 SKTIEK
-477 TFKVEDPALT
+477 TFKVEDPELT
-487 LSLKNGDADVWAVP
+487 LSLKNGDVDVWA
-501 YLYCTGDGNEEHSF
+501 T
-515 TLTATDVYGKTTEPP
+515 K
-530 LVLNV
+530 
-535 TSCNNGFAVT
+535 
-545 LPESVPYGS
+545 
-554 NTMSFTMNLEGD
+554 
-566 ASKVKFYYSAYG
+566 AY
-578 ADQLFTEDNVS
+578 V
-589 IFSDGTTHTVTLTY
+589 
-603 PDPLI
+603 
-608 DTESDV
+608 
-614 KFKAEYGSKTI
+614 
-625 ENTFKVEDP
+625 KVE
-634 ALTLSLK
+634 
-641 NGDADVWAKHVN
+641 
-653 FQVAASAKS
+653 ASAKS
-662 RSSRTVS
+662 RASRTIS
-669 ASTIEI
+669 SSTVEI
-675 QYKDSDDTWKKCENV
+675 QYKDGEVWKVWPNQSYDSE
-690 SFDGQ
+690 
-695 NGFEIKGLI
+695 KGLFLLTGMGEGATDTNGVAYTLRAAYKRSGEVVTYSGELPITTEAKTQIPNSGFDDWYTDSKEQWSVGLFKNIKWFFYYPFQQGDEGHWWSTNNERAQAWTVAPVYVTTCPAVIYTYDTRTGEGKAAEIHTSGSGGEYASTSTSMYPESAFAGSIFIGSYSWSDKSEHKSLGHSFNTRPLGLSFWYKYKPYKTDAFKVLVEVKSGETVIAAGEYVPEAYSSEDLEYQQHTI
-704 SNTSYTFRAVYLQ
+704 SLEYTNSLLKATSISVQFLST
-717 REYSNEQTIKT
+717 NKT
-728 EEELGV
+728 S
-734 PNAGMEEWFSNKIAE
+734 F
-749 DGTDL
+749 
-754 SGNNK
+754 
-759 VYWNKWYPWT
+759 T
-769 ENDEKSKGWNTLNQ
+769 ENDLQKNGTLTLTDCADSWNAHF
-783 TTTQYGAKPS
+783 GS
-793 TFLGLPT
+793 FL
-800 SPYVGCCYTT
+800 
-810 NSGTIRTDDK
+810 K
-820 NTGTYAALIRT
+820 
-831 VGWGKGNTANAFSG
+831 
-845 NMGTCENVTPGEL
+845 
-858 YLGTYDVASHQPKY
+858 
-872 GYSFVS
+872 
-878 RPSAIQFMYK
+878 
-888 YQPKNAVD
+888 
-896 WFEVMVEVK
+896 
-905 DASGNVLANKTI
+905 
-917 TKTGEVSTYTSEK
+917 
-930 IELEYTVAAKAAI
+930 
-943 LSIIFKSSGNENC
+943 
-956 WGANTDNLNPPP
+956 
-968 GANLSDGEYVGSQL
+968 
-982 YIDDVEL
+982 IDDVEL
-989 IYEY
+989 IYE

>member
-262 TSDEP
+262 TSGEEA

-290 ASCELVTSSAAL
+290 AGCELVTSSAAL
-302 KAQGW
+302 KARGW

-387 CNNGFAVTLPES
+387 LNNGFAVTLPES

-424 SAYGADQLFTEDN
+424 FDFGSFQQLAAEN
-437 VSIFSDGTTHTVTL
+437 VSISSKGTTHTVTL
-451 TYPDPLIDTE
+451 TFPDPLIDTE

-471 SKTIEN
+471 SKTIEKA
-477 TFKVEDPALT
+477 FKVEDP
-487 LSLKNGDADVWAVP
+487 
-501 YLYCTGDGNEEHSF
+501 E
-515 TLTATDVYGKTTEPP
+515 
-530 LVLNV
+530 
-535 TSCNNGFAVT
+535 
-545 LPESVPYGS
+545 
-554 NTMSFTMNLEGD
+554 
-566 ASKVKFYYSAYG
+566 
-578 ADQLFTEDNVS
+578 
-589 IFSDGTTHTVTLTY
+589 
-603 PDPLI
+603 
-608 DTESDV
+608 
-614 KFKAEYGSKTI
+614 
-625 ENTFKVEDP
+625 
-634 ALTLSLK
+634 LTLSLK

-695 NGFEIKGLI
+695 NGFEIKGLT

-734 PNAGMEEWFSNKIAE
+734 PNAGMEDWHANPQNKNWE
-749 DGTDL
+749 MWYVCN
-754 SGNNK
+754 SG
-759 VYWNKWYPWT
+759 
-769 ENDEKSKGWNTLNQ
+769 ENPVWNTMNQ
-783 TTTQYGAKPS
+783 LTTSDGGNYRYNA
-793 TFLGLPT
+793 
-800 SPYVGCCYTT
+800 
-810 NSGTIRTDDK
+810 NSGTIRTDGK
-820 NTGTYAALIRT
+820 NRGYAARIRA
-831 VGWGKGNTANAFSG
+831 VGWGRNNAALGLANAKY
-845 NMGTCENVTPGEL
+845 GTVGEL
-858 YLGTYDVASHQPKY
+858 YLGYYDSEAKKAVYDGIEFTSRPKSLSFDYKYTPGKGGDQYYAEIVILNKQGDVATEIGRGLLRKGNSVQEWSSTSVDIVYTEEGKKLK
-872 GYSFVS
+872 
-878 RPSAIQFMYK
+878 ATNMYI
-888 YQPKNAVD
+888 V
-896 WFEVMVEVK
+896 
-905 DASGNVLANKTI
+905 
-917 TKTGEVSTYTSEK
+917 
-930 IELEYTVAAKAAI
+930 
-943 LSIIFKSSGNENC
+943 FKSGDKSDNSSF
-956 WGANTDNLNPPP
+956 NTVPSF
-968 GANLSDGEYVGSQL
+968 GNLSKGEYVGSEFFVDNIVL
-982 YIDDVEL
+982 N
-989 IYEY
+989 YE

>member
-262 TSDEP
+262 TSDEA

-290 ASCELVTSSAAL
+290 AGCELVTSSAAL

-375 TTEPPLVLNVTS
+375 TTETPLVLNVTS
-387 CNNGFAVTLPES
+387 LNNGFAVTLPES

-437 VSIFSDGTTHTVTL
+437 VFISSDGTTHTVTL

-461 SDVKFKAEYG
+461 SDVKFKAQYG
-471 SKTIEN
+471 SKTIEKA
-477 TFKVEDPALT
+477 FKVEDPELT
-487 LSLKNGDADVWAVP
+487 LSLKNGDADVWA
-501 YLYCTGDGNEEHSF
+501 T
-515 TLTATDVYGKTTEPP
+515 K
-530 LVLNV
+530 
-535 TSCNNGFAVT
+535 
-545 LPESVPYGS
+545 
-554 NTMSFTMNLEGD
+554 
-566 ASKVKFYYSAYG
+566 AY
-578 ADQLFTEDNVS
+578 V
-589 IFSDGTTHTVTLTY
+589 
-603 PDPLI
+603 
-608 DTESDV
+608 
-614 KFKAEYGSKTI
+614 
-625 ENTFKVEDP
+625 KVE
-634 ALTLSLK
+634 
-641 NGDADVWAKHVN
+641 
-653 FQVAASAKS
+653 ASAKS
-662 RSSRTVS
+662 RASRTIS
-669 ASTIEI
+669 SSTVEI
-675 QYKDSDDTWKKCENV
+675 QYKDGEVWKVWPNQSYDSE
-690 SFDGQ
+690 
-695 NGFEIKGLI
+695 KGLFLLTGMGEGATDTNGVAYTLRAAYKRSGEVVTYSGELPITTEAKTQIPNSGFDDWYTDSKEQWSVGLFKNIKWFFYYPFQQGDEGHWWSTNNERAQAWTVAPVYVTTCPAVIYTYDTRTGEGKAAEIHTSGSGGEYASTSTSMYPKSAFAGSIFIGSYSWSDKSEHKSLGHSFNTRPLGLSFWYKYKPYKTDAFKVLVEVKSGETVIAAGEYVPEAYSSEDLEYQQHTI
-704 SNTSYTFRAVYLQ
+704 SLEYTNSLLKATSISVQFLST
-717 REYSNEQTIKT
+717 NKT
-728 EEELGV
+728 S
-734 PNAGMEEWFSNKIAE
+734 F
-749 DGTDL
+749 
-754 SGNNK
+754 
-759 VYWNKWYPWT
+759 T
-769 ENDEKSKGWNTLNQ
+769 ENDLQKNGTLTLTDCADSWNAHF
-783 TTTQYGAKPS
+783 GS
-793 TFLGLPT
+793 FL
-800 SPYVGCCYTT
+800 
-810 NSGTIRTDDK
+810 K
-820 NTGTYAALIRT
+820 
-831 VGWGKGNTANAFSG
+831 
-845 NMGTCENVTPGEL
+845 
-858 YLGTYDVASHQPKY
+858 
-872 GYSFVS
+872 
-878 RPSAIQFMYK
+878 
-888 YQPKNAVD
+888 
-896 WFEVMVEVK
+896 
-905 DASGNVLANKTI
+905 
-917 TKTGEVSTYTSEK
+917 
-930 IELEYTVAAKAAI
+930 
-943 LSIIFKSSGNENC
+943 
-956 WGANTDNLNPPP
+956 
-968 GANLSDGEYVGSQL
+968 
-982 YIDDVEL
+982 IDDVEL
-989 IYEY
+989 IYE

>member
-35 RVAADNEVVSAAS
+35 RVAADNEVVSATS

-108 DGLSYAGSTTAN
+108 DGLSYVGSTTAN

-147 FKSYFTSYSAYVS
+147 FKSYFTSYSAYVF

-262 TSDEP
+262 TSGEA

-290 ASCELVTSSAAL
+290 AGCELVTSSAAL

-375 TTEPPLVLNVTS
+375 TTETPLVLNVTS
-387 CNNGFAVTLPES
+387 RNNGFAVTLPES

-424 SAYGADQLFTEDN
+424 YNLGAFQLFTSEN
-437 VSIFSDGTTHTVTL
+437 VSISSEGTTHTVTL

-461 SDVKFKAEYG
+461 SDVKFKAQYG
-471 SKTIEN
+471 SKTIEKA
-477 TFKVEDPALT
+477 FKVEDPELT
-487 LSLKNGDADVWAVP
+487 LSLKNGDVDVWA
-501 YLYCTGDGNEEHSF
+501 T
-515 TLTATDVYGKTTEPP
+515 K
-530 LVLNV
+530 
-535 TSCNNGFAVT
+535 
-545 LPESVPYGS
+545 
-554 NTMSFTMNLEGD
+554 
-566 ASKVKFYYSAYG
+566 AY
-578 ADQLFTEDNVS
+578 V
-589 IFSDGTTHTVTLTY
+589 
-603 PDPLI
+603 
-608 DTESDV
+608 
-614 KFKAEYGSKTI
+614 
-625 ENTFKVEDP
+625 KVE
-634 ALTLSLK
+634 
-641 NGDADVWAKHVN
+641 
-653 FQVAASAKS
+653 ASAKS
-662 RSSRTVS
+662 RASRTIS
-669 ASTIEI
+669 SSTVEI
-675 QYKDSDDTWKKCENV
+675 QYKDGEVWKVWPNQSYDSE
-690 SFDGQ
+690 
-695 NGFEIKGLI
+695 KGLFLLTGMGEGATDTNGVAYTLRAAYKRSGEVVTYSGELPITTEAKTQIPNSGFDDWYTDSKEQWSVGLFKNIKWFFYYPFQQGDEGHWWSTNNERAQAWTVAPVYVTTCPAVIYTYDTRTGEGKAAEIHTSGSGGEYASTSTSMYPESAFAGSIFIGSYSWSDKSEHKSLGHSFNTRPLGLSFWYKYKPYKTDAFKVLVEVKSGETVIAAGEYVPEAYSSEDLEYQQHTI
-704 SNTSYTFRAVYLQ
+704 SLEYTNSLLKATSISVQFLST
-717 REYSNEQTIKT
+717 NKT
-728 EEELGV
+728 S
-734 PNAGMEEWFSNKIAE
+734 F
-749 DGTDL
+749 
-754 SGNNK
+754 
-759 VYWNKWYPWT
+759 T
-769 ENDEKSKGWNTLNQ
+769 ENDLQKNGTLTLTDCADSWNAHF
-783 TTTQYGAKPS
+783 GS
-793 TFLGLPT
+793 FL
-800 SPYVGCCYTT
+800 
-810 NSGTIRTDDK
+810 K
-820 NTGTYAALIRT
+820 
-831 VGWGKGNTANAFSG
+831 
-845 NMGTCENVTPGEL
+845 
-858 YLGTYDVASHQPKY
+858 
-872 GYSFVS
+872 
-878 RPSAIQFMYK
+878 
-888 YQPKNAVD
+888 
-896 WFEVMVEVK
+896 
-905 DASGNVLANKTI
+905 
-917 TKTGEVSTYTSEK
+917 
-930 IELEYTVAAKAAI
+930 
-943 LSIIFKSSGNENC
+943 
-956 WGANTDNLNPPP
+956 
-968 GANLSDGEYVGSQL
+968 
-982 YIDDVEL
+982 IDDVEL
-989 IYEY
+989 IYE

>member
-262 TSDEP
+262 TSGEA

-375 TTEPPLVLNVTS
+375 TTETPLVLNVTS
-387 CNNGFAVTLPES
+387 RNNGFAVTLPES

-424 SAYGADQLFTEDN
+424 YNLGAFQLFTSEN
-437 VSIFSDGTTHTVTL
+437 VSISSEGTTHIVTL

-471 SKTIEN
+471 SKTIEK
-477 TFKVEDPALT
+477 TFKVEDPELT
-487 LSLKNGDADVWAVP
+487 LSLKNGDVDVWA
-501 YLYCTGDGNEEHSF
+501 T
-515 TLTATDVYGKTTEPP
+515 K
-530 LVLNV
+530 
-535 TSCNNGFAVT
+535 
-545 LPESVPYGS
+545 
-554 NTMSFTMNLEGD
+554 
-566 ASKVKFYYSAYG
+566 AY
-578 ADQLFTEDNVS
+578 V
-589 IFSDGTTHTVTLTY
+589 
-603 PDPLI
+603 
-608 DTESDV
+608 
-614 KFKAEYGSKTI
+614 
-625 ENTFKVEDP
+625 KVE
-634 ALTLSLK
+634 
-641 NGDADVWAKHVN
+641 
-653 FQVAASAKS
+653 ASAKS
-662 RSSRTVS
+662 RASRTIS
-669 ASTIEI
+669 SSTVEI
-675 QYKDSDDTWKKCENV
+675 QYKDGEVWKVWPNQSYDSE
-690 SFDGQ
+690 
-695 NGFEIKGLI
+695 KGLFLLTGMGEGATDTNGVAYTLRAAYKRSGEVVTYSGELPI
-704 SNTSYTFRAVYLQ
+704 TTEAKTQIPNSGFDDWYTDSKEQWSVGLLKNIKWFFYYPFQQGDEGHWWSTNNERAQAWTVAPVYVTTCPAVIYTYDTRTGEGKAAEIHTSGSGGEYASTSTSMYPESAFAGSIFIGSYSWSDKSEHKSLGHSFNTR
-717 REYSNEQTIKT
+717 
-728 EEELGV
+728 
-734 PNAGMEEWFSNKIAE
+734 P
-749 DGTDL
+749 
-754 SGNNK
+754 
-759 VYWNKWYPWT
+759 
-769 ENDEKSKGWNTLNQ
+769 
-783 TTTQYGAKPS
+783 
-793 TFLGLPT
+793 LGL
-800 SPYVGCCYTT
+800 
-810 NSGTIRTDDK
+810 
-820 NTGTYAALIRT
+820 
-831 VGWGKGNTANAFSG
+831 
-845 NMGTCENVTPGEL
+845 
-858 YLGTYDVASHQPKY
+858 
-872 GYSFVS
+872 SFW
-878 RPSAIQFMYK
+878 YK
-888 YQPKNAVD
+888 YKPYKTDAFKVL
-896 WFEVMVEVK
+896 VEVK
-905 DASGNVLANKTI
+905 SGETVIAAGEYVPEAYSSEDLEYQQHTI
-917 TKTGEVSTYTSEK
+917 S
-930 IELEYTVAAKAAI
+930 LEYTNSLLKATSI
-943 LSIIFKSSGNENC
+943 SVQFLSTNKTSFTKNDLQKNGTLTL
-956 WGANTDNLNPPP
+956 TDCADSWN
-968 GANLSDGEYVGSQL
+968 AHFGSFL
-982 YIDDVEL
+982 KIDDVEL
-989 IYEY
+989 IYE

>member
-108 DGLSYAGSTTAN
+108 DGLSYVGSTTAN

-262 TSDEP
+262 TSGEA

-290 ASCELVTSSAAL
+290 AGCELVTSSAAL

-375 TTEPPLVLNVTS
+375 TTETPLVLNVTS
-387 CNNGFAVTLPES
+387 RNNGFAVTLPES

-424 SAYGADQLFTEDN
+424 YNLGAFQLFTSEN
-437 VSIFSDGTTHTVTL
+437 VSISSEGTTHIVTL

-471 SKTIEN
+471 SKTIEK
-477 TFKVEDPALT
+477 TFKVEDPELT
-487 LSLKNGDADVWAVP
+487 LSLKNGDVDVWA
-501 YLYCTGDGNEEHSF
+501 T
-515 TLTATDVYGKTTEPP
+515 K
-530 LVLNV
+530 
-535 TSCNNGFAVT
+535 
-545 LPESVPYGS
+545 
-554 NTMSFTMNLEGD
+554 
-566 ASKVKFYYSAYG
+566 AY
-578 ADQLFTEDNVS
+578 V
-589 IFSDGTTHTVTLTY
+589 
-603 PDPLI
+603 
-608 DTESDV
+608 
-614 KFKAEYGSKTI
+614 
-625 ENTFKVEDP
+625 KVE
-634 ALTLSLK
+634 
-641 NGDADVWAKHVN
+641 
-653 FQVAASAKS
+653 ASAKS
-662 RSSRTVS
+662 RASRTIS
-669 ASTIEI
+669 SSTVEI
-675 QYKDSDDTWKKCENV
+675 QYKDGEVWKVWPNQSYDSE
-690 SFDGQ
+690 
-695 NGFEIKGLI
+695 KGLFLLTGMGEGATDTNGVAYTLRAAYKRSGEVVTYSGELPITTEAKTQIPNSGFDDWYTDSKEQWSVVLFKNIKWFFYYPFQQGDEGHWWSTNNERAQAWTVAPVYVTTCPAVIYTYDTRTGEGKAAEIHTSGSGGEYASTSTSMYPESAFAGSIFIGSYSWSDKSEHKSLGHSFNTRPLGLSFWYKYKPYKTDAFKVLVEVKSGETVIAAGEYVPEAYSSEDLEYQQHTI
-704 SNTSYTFRAVYLQ
+704 SLEYTNSLLKATSISVQFLST
-717 REYSNEQTIKT
+717 NKT
-728 EEELGV
+728 S
-734 PNAGMEEWFSNKIAE
+734 F
-749 DGTDL
+749 
-754 SGNNK
+754 
-759 VYWNKWYPWT
+759 T
-769 ENDEKSKGWNTLNQ
+769 ENDLQKNGTLTLTDCADSWNAHF
-783 TTTQYGAKPS
+783 GS
-793 TFLGLPT
+793 FL
-800 SPYVGCCYTT
+800 
-810 NSGTIRTDDK
+810 K
-820 NTGTYAALIRT
+820 
-831 VGWGKGNTANAFSG
+831 
-845 NMGTCENVTPGEL
+845 
-858 YLGTYDVASHQPKY
+858 
-872 GYSFVS
+872 
-878 RPSAIQFMYK
+878 
-888 YQPKNAVD
+888 
-896 WFEVMVEVK
+896 
-905 DASGNVLANKTI
+905 
-917 TKTGEVSTYTSEK
+917 
-930 IELEYTVAAKAAI
+930 
-943 LSIIFKSSGNENC
+943 
-956 WGANTDNLNPPP
+956 
-968 GANLSDGEYVGSQL
+968 
-982 YIDDVEL
+982 IDDVEL
-989 IYEY
+989 IYE

>member
-1 MNKNYLMLL
+1 MKVIRMNKNYLMLL
-10 ALVALGLSAC
+10 ALAALGLSAC
-20 RSDERTPSGGGYLAV
+20 RSDESTPSGGGYLSV
-35 RVAADNEVVSAAS
+35 RVAANNEVVSASS
-48 RAEGDGIPDVGDFSL
+48 RAEGDGVPDAGDFSL
-63 SIAKENGELVS
+63 SITKENGELVS
-74 KWDKFSDYDAEAT
+74 KWDKFSEYDAEST

-108 DGLSYAGSTTAN
+108 DGLSYAGSATAN
-120 VAEGETTDVTI
+120 VTEGETTDVTI
-131 DCTINKA
+131 DCTINKS

-147 FKSYFTSYSAYVS
+147 FKSYFSDYSAYVS
-160 SSRGN
+160 SSRGS

-175 AAYFTP
+175 AAYFVP

-196 GSVALKVKTLAAE
+196 APVTLKVKTLAAE

-228 IIFNDDPESTQNVEF
+228 VVFNDDPENTQNVEF
-243 NISDAALNAPA
+243 NISDAALSAPA
-254 PTIVAHGF
+254 PAFSAHGF
-262 TSDEP
+262 TSGTGL
-267 MEVVEGGSVE
+267 EVVEGGSVE

-290 ASCELVTSSAAL
+290 TSCDLVTSSAAL
-302 KAQGW
+302 TALGW
-307 PEKVDL
+307 PAKVDL

-324 TELGLVM
+324 TELGLVT
-331 KGLGSTH
+331 KGLGSNH

-350 PYLYCTGDGNEEHSF
+350 PYLYCTGDGNEDHTF
-365 TLTATDVYGK
+365 TLTATDAYGK
-375 TTEPPLVLNVTS
+375 VTETPLVLKVTTR
-387 CNNGFAVTLPES
+387 NNGFGATVPEY
-399 VPYGSNTMSFTM
+399 VPYGSNTVTFPMT
-411 NLEGDASKVKFYY
+411 LEGDASKVKFYY
-424 SAYGADQLFTEDN
+424 WSYGAYQQFTADN
-437 VSIFSDGTTHTVTL
+437 VSISSEGNTHTVTL
-451 TYPDPLIDTE
+451 TYGESMIDTE
-461 SDVKFKAEYG
+461 TEMKLKAEYG
-471 SKTIEN
+471 SKSFEK
-477 TFKVEDPALT
+477 TFKVEDPE
-487 LSLKNGDADVWAVP
+487 LK
-501 YLYCTGDGNEEHSF
+501 
-515 TLTATDVYGKTTEPP
+515 
-530 LVLNV
+530 
-535 TSCNNGFAVT
+535 
-545 LPESVPYGS
+545 
-554 NTMSFTMNLEGD
+554 
-566 ASKVKFYYSAYG
+566 
-578 ADQLFTEDNVS
+578 
-589 IFSDGTTHTVTLTY
+589 
-603 PDPLI
+603 
-608 DTESDV
+608 
-614 KFKAEYGSKTI
+614 
-625 ENTFKVEDP
+625 
-634 ALTLSLK
+634 LSLK

-653 FQVAASAKS
+653 FQVVASAKS

-675 QYKDSDDTWKKCENV
+675 QYKDSDDAWKKWENV

-695 NGFEIKGLI
+695 NGFEIKGLT
-704 SNTSYTFRAVYLQ
+704 SNASYTFRAVYLQ

-769 ENDEKSKGWNTLNQ
+769 ENDETSKGWNTLNQ

-793 TFLGLPT
+793 TFMSLPI

-820 NTGTYAALIRT
+820 YAGTYAALIRT
-831 VGWGKGNTANAFSG
+831 VGWGKENTANAFSG

-872 GYSFVS
+872 GYSFAS
-878 RPSAIQFMYK
+878 RPAAIQFMYK
-888 YQPKNAVD
+888 YMPKNSVD

-917 TKTGEVSTYTSEK
+917 TKTGEVSAYTREK
-930 IELEYTVAAKAAI
+930 IELEYTVAAKAAM

-989 IYEY
+989 IYE

>member
-35 RVAADNEVVSAAS
+35 RVAADNEVFSAAS

-262 TSDEP
+262 TSGEA

-290 ASCELVTSSAAL
+290 TSCDLTTSSAAL
-302 KAQGW
+302 TALGW
-307 PEKVDL
+307 PAKVDL

-350 PYLYCTGDGNEEHSF
+350 PYLYCTGDVNENHSF

-375 TTEPPLVLNVTS
+375 TTKTSLVVTS
-387 CNNGFAVTLPES
+387 RNNGFAVTLPES

-411 NLEGDASKVKFYY
+411 NLEGDASKVTFYY
-424 SAYGADQLFTEDN
+424 FDYGDFQQFDAEN
-437 VSIFSDGTTHTVTL
+437 VSISSEGTTHTVTL
-451 TYPDPLIDTE
+451 TFPDPLIDTE
-461 SDVKFKAEYG
+461 SDVQFKAEYG
-471 SKTIEN
+471 SKTIE
-477 TFKVEDPALT
+477 
-487 LSLKNGDADVWAVP
+487 
-501 YLYCTGDGNEEHSF
+501 
-515 TLTATDVYGKTTEPP
+515 
-530 LVLNV
+530 
-535 TSCNNGFAVT
+535 
-545 LPESVPYGS
+545 
-554 NTMSFTMNLEGD
+554 
-566 ASKVKFYYSAYG
+566 
-578 ADQLFTEDNVS
+578 
-589 IFSDGTTHTVTLTY
+589 
-603 PDPLI
+603 
-608 DTESDV
+608 
-614 KFKAEYGSKTI
+614 KA
-625 ENTFKVEDP
+625 FKVEDP

-653 FQVAASAKS
+653 FQVSSNTDDGWVASADN
-662 RSSRTVS
+662 V
-669 ASTIEI
+669 II
-675 QYKDSDDTWKKCENV
+675 QYMDNKVWKNV
-690 SFDGQ
+690 SFTYSTTGY
-695 NGFEIKGLI
+695 EVTGL
-704 SNTSYTFRAVYLQ
+704 SSGKSYTFRVIGKDD
-717 REYSNEQTIKT
+717 QTKT
-728 EEELGV
+728 SAFVDITTESELSV
-734 PNAGMEEWFSNKIAE
+734 PNAEMEDWHANPQNKNWE
-749 DGTDL
+749 MWYVCN
-754 SGNNK
+754 SG
-759 VYWNKWYPWT
+759 
-769 ENDEKSKGWNTLNQ
+769 ENPVWNTMNQ
-783 TTTQYGAKPS
+783 LTTSDGGNYRYNA
-793 TFLGLPT
+793 
-800 SPYVGCCYTT
+800 
-810 NSGTIRTDDK
+810 NSGTIRTEGK
-820 NTGTYAALIRT
+820 NGGYAARIRA
-831 VGWGKGNTANAFSG
+831 VGWGRNNAALGSANAKY
-845 NMGTCENVTPGEL
+845 GTVGEL
-858 YLGTYDVASHQPKY
+858 YLGYYDSEAKKAVYDGIEFTSRPKSLSFDYKYTPGKGGDQYYAEIVILNKQGDVATEIGRGLLRKGDSVQEWSSTSVDIVYTEEGKKLK
-872 GYSFVS
+872 
-878 RPSAIQFMYK
+878 ATNMYI
-888 YQPKNAVD
+888 V
-896 WFEVMVEVK
+896 
-905 DASGNVLANKTI
+905 
-917 TKTGEVSTYTSEK
+917 
-930 IELEYTVAAKAAI
+930 
-943 LSIIFKSSGNENC
+943 FKSGDKSDNSSF
-956 WGANTDNLNPPP
+956 NTVP
-968 GANLSDGEYVGSQL
+968 GFGNLSKGEYVGSEFFVDNIVL
-982 YIDDVEL
+982 N
-989 IYEY
+989 YE

>member
-262 TSDEP
+262 TSGEA
-267 MEVVEGGSVE
+267 MVVVEGGSVE

-290 ASCELVTSSAAL
+290 AGCELVTSSAAL

-350 PYLYCTGDGNEEHSF
+350 PYLYCTGDGNEKHSF

-375 TTEPPLVLNVTS
+375 TTETPLVLNVTS
-387 CNNGFAVTLPES
+387 RNNGFAVTLPES

-411 NLEGDASKVKFYY
+411 NLEGDASKVTFYY
-424 SAYGADQLFTEDN
+424 FAYGAEQSFNAEN
-437 VSIFSDGTTHTVTL
+437 VSISSKGTTHTVIL

-461 SDVKFKAEYG
+461 SDVQFKAEYG
-471 SKTIEN
+471 SKTIEK

-487 LSLKNGDADVWAVP
+487 LSLKNGDADVWA
-501 YLYCTGDGNEEHSF
+501 T
-515 TLTATDVYGKTTEPP
+515 K
-530 LVLNV
+530 
-535 TSCNNGFAVT
+535 
-545 LPESVPYGS
+545 
-554 NTMSFTMNLEGD
+554 
-566 ASKVKFYYSAYG
+566 AY
-578 ADQLFTEDNVS
+578 V
-589 IFSDGTTHTVTLTY
+589 
-603 PDPLI
+603 
-608 DTESDV
+608 
-614 KFKAEYGSKTI
+614 
-625 ENTFKVEDP
+625 KVE
-634 ALTLSLK
+634 
-641 NGDADVWAKHVN
+641 
-653 FQVAASAKS
+653 ASAKS
-662 RSSRTVS
+662 RASRTIS
-669 ASTIEI
+669 SSTVEI
-675 QYKDSDDTWKKCENV
+675 QYKDGEVWKVWPNQSYDSEKGLFLLTGLGEEATDTNGV
-690 SFDGQ
+690 SYTLRAAYKRGGEVVTYSGELPITTEAKAQ
-695 NGFEIKGLI
+695 VGNAGFEEW
-704 SNTSYTFRAVYLQ
+704 SYTEKENSGWA
-717 REYSNEQTIKT
+717 SKTIR
-728 EEELGV
+728 V
-734 PNAGMEEWFSNKIAE
+734 FNMYADN
-749 DGTDL
+749 
-754 SGNNK
+754 
-759 VYWNKWYPWT
+759 
-769 ENDEKSKGWNTLNQ
+769 ENDKWWDSRNALTTSSSK
-783 TTTQYGAKPS
+783 
-793 TFLGLPT
+793 T
-800 SPYVGCCYTT
+800 SWMYTVI
-810 NSGTIRTDDK
+810 SGTVPVSESATWGASQHLNNHDNQNLSIAP
-820 NTGTYAALIRT
+820 YAENNAMEIST
-831 VGWGKGNTANAFSG
+831 VGWGDNSWTDFGHNTEHCTAGCLFI
-845 NMGTCENVTPGEL
+845 
-858 YLGTYDVASHQPKY
+858 GTYDLGSQKENFGHAFS
-872 GYSFVS
+872 S
-878 RPSAIQFMYK
+878 RPTKIHFQYRFYSYNNESAKAYAIIYD
-888 YQPKNAVD
+888 VD
-896 WFEVMVEVK
+896 KGEIGQGELLIS
-905 DASGNVLANKTI
+905 ASTN
-917 TKTGEVSTYTSEK
+917 TYTLGEILMDYSVLK
-930 IELEYTVAAKAAI
+930 KAAYITIVFLSSSSDSPGTKDVQGSNNALSGYGDSRHIGSI
-943 LSIIFKSSGNENC
+943 L
-956 WGANTDNLNPPP
+956 T
-968 GANLSDGEYVGSQL
+968 V
-982 YIDDVEL
+982 DDVEL
-989 IYEY
+989 IYE

>member
-35 RVAADNEVVSAAS
+35 RVAADNEVVSATS

-147 FKSYFTSYSAYVS
+147 FKSYFTSHSAYVS

-262 TSDEP
+262 TSGEA

-375 TTEPPLVLNVTS
+375 TTETPLVLNVTS
-387 CNNGFAVTLPES
+387 RNNGFAVTLPES

-424 SAYGADQLFTEDN
+424 YNLGAFQLFTSEN
-437 VSIFSDGTTHTVTL
+437 VSISSEGTTHTVTL

-471 SKTIEN
+471 SKTIEK
-477 TFKVEDPALT
+477 TFKVEDPELT
-487 LSLKNGDADVWAVP
+487 LSLKNGDVDVWA
-501 YLYCTGDGNEEHSF
+501 T
-515 TLTATDVYGKTTEPP
+515 K
-530 LVLNV
+530 
-535 TSCNNGFAVT
+535 
-545 LPESVPYGS
+545 
-554 NTMSFTMNLEGD
+554 
-566 ASKVKFYYSAYG
+566 AY
-578 ADQLFTEDNVS
+578 V
-589 IFSDGTTHTVTLTY
+589 
-603 PDPLI
+603 
-608 DTESDV
+608 
-614 KFKAEYGSKTI
+614 
-625 ENTFKVEDP
+625 KVE
-634 ALTLSLK
+634 
-641 NGDADVWAKHVN
+641 
-653 FQVAASAKS
+653 ASAKS
-662 RSSRTVS
+662 RASRTIS
-669 ASTIEI
+669 SSTVEI
-675 QYKDSDDTWKKCENV
+675 QYKDGEVWKVWPNQSYDSE
-690 SFDGQ
+690 
-695 NGFEIKGLI
+695 KGLFLLTGMGEGATDTNGVAYTLRAAYKRSGEVVTYSGELPITTEAKTQIPNSGFDDWYTDSKEQWSVGLFKNIKWFFYYPFQQGDEGHWWSTNNERAQAWTVAPVYVTTCPAVIYTYDTRTGEGKAAEIHTSGSGGEYASTSTSMYPESAFAGSIFIGSYSWSDKSEHKSLGHSFNTRPLGLSFWYKYKPYKTDAFKVLVEVKSGETVIAAGEYVPEAYSSEDLEYQQHTI
-704 SNTSYTFRAVYLQ
+704 SLEYTNSLLKATSISVQFLST
-717 REYSNEQTIKT
+717 NKT
-728 EEELGV
+728 S
-734 PNAGMEEWFSNKIAE
+734 F
-749 DGTDL
+749 
-754 SGNNK
+754 
-759 VYWNKWYPWT
+759 T
-769 ENDEKSKGWNTLNQ
+769 ENDLQKNGTLTLTDCADSWNAHF
-783 TTTQYGAKPS
+783 GS
-793 TFLGLPT
+793 FL
-800 SPYVGCCYTT
+800 
-810 NSGTIRTDDK
+810 K
-820 NTGTYAALIRT
+820 
-831 VGWGKGNTANAFSG
+831 
-845 NMGTCENVTPGEL
+845 
-858 YLGTYDVASHQPKY
+858 
-872 GYSFVS
+872 
-878 RPSAIQFMYK
+878 
-888 YQPKNAVD
+888 
-896 WFEVMVEVK
+896 
-905 DASGNVLANKTI
+905 
-917 TKTGEVSTYTSEK
+917 
-930 IELEYTVAAKAAI
+930 
-943 LSIIFKSSGNENC
+943 
-956 WGANTDNLNPPP
+956 
-968 GANLSDGEYVGSQL
+968 
-982 YIDDVEL
+982 IDDVEL
-989 IYEY
+989 IYE

>member
-1 MNKNYLMLL
+1 MLL

-87 VVPVGTYTVSASYGD
+87 VVPVGAYTVSASYGD

-147 FKSYFTSYSAYVS
+147 FKSYFTSYSAYIS

-262 TSDEP
+262 TSGEA

-290 ASCELVTSSAAL
+290 AGCELVTSSAAL

-313 MALSAEDQQKL
+313 MALSTEDQQKL

-375 TTEPPLVLNVTS
+375 TTETPLVLNVTS
-387 CNNGFAVTLPES
+387 RNNGFAVTLPES

-424 SAYGADQLFTEDN
+424 YNLGAFQLFTSEN
-437 VSIFSDGTTHTVTL
+437 VSISSEGTTHIVTL

-471 SKTIEN
+471 SKTIEK
-477 TFKVEDPALT
+477 TFKVEDPELT
-487 LSLKNGDADVWAVP
+487 LSLKNGDVDVWA
-501 YLYCTGDGNEEHSF
+501 T
-515 TLTATDVYGKTTEPP
+515 K
-530 LVLNV
+530 
-535 TSCNNGFAVT
+535 
-545 LPESVPYGS
+545 
-554 NTMSFTMNLEGD
+554 
-566 ASKVKFYYSAYG
+566 AY
-578 ADQLFTEDNVS
+578 V
-589 IFSDGTTHTVTLTY
+589 
-603 PDPLI
+603 
-608 DTESDV
+608 
-614 KFKAEYGSKTI
+614 
-625 ENTFKVEDP
+625 KVE
-634 ALTLSLK
+634 
-641 NGDADVWAKHVN
+641 
-653 FQVAASAKS
+653 ASAKS
-662 RSSRTVS
+662 RASRTIS
-669 ASTIEI
+669 SSTVEI
-675 QYKDSDDTWKKCENV
+675 QYKDGEVWKVWPNQSYDSE
-690 SFDGQ
+690 
-695 NGFEIKGLI
+695 KGLFLLTGMGEGATDTNGVAYTLRAAYKRSGEVVTYSGELPITTEAKTQIPNSGFDDWYTDSKEQWSVGLFKNIKWFFYYPFQQGDEGHWWSTNNERAQAWTVAPVYVTTCPAVIYTYDTRTGEGKAAEIHTSGSGGEYASTSTSMYPESAFAGSIFIGSYSWSDKSEHKSLGHSFNTRPLGLSFWYKYKPYKTDAFKVLVEVKSGETVIAAGEYVPEAYSSEDLEYQQHTI
-704 SNTSYTFRAVYLQ
+704 SLEYTNSLLKATSISVQFLST
-717 REYSNEQTIKT
+717 NKT
-728 EEELGV
+728 S
-734 PNAGMEEWFSNKIAE
+734 F
-749 DGTDL
+749 
-754 SGNNK
+754 
-759 VYWNKWYPWT
+759 T
-769 ENDEKSKGWNTLNQ
+769 ENDLQKNGTLTLTDCADSWNAHF
-783 TTTQYGAKPS
+783 GS
-793 TFLGLPT
+793 FL
-800 SPYVGCCYTT
+800 
-810 NSGTIRTDDK
+810 K
-820 NTGTYAALIRT
+820 
-831 VGWGKGNTANAFSG
+831 
-845 NMGTCENVTPGEL
+845 
-858 YLGTYDVASHQPKY
+858 
-872 GYSFVS
+872 
-878 RPSAIQFMYK
+878 
-888 YQPKNAVD
+888 
-896 WFEVMVEVK
+896 
-905 DASGNVLANKTI
+905 
-917 TKTGEVSTYTSEK
+917 
-930 IELEYTVAAKAAI
+930 
-943 LSIIFKSSGNENC
+943 
-956 WGANTDNLNPPP
+956 
-968 GANLSDGEYVGSQL
+968 
-982 YIDDVEL
+982 IDDVEL
-989 IYEY
+989 IYE

>member
-214 RLTMDVDAGTSTLN
+214 RLAMDVDAGTSTLN

-262 TSDEP
+262 TSGEA

-290 ASCELVTSSAAL
+290 AGCELVTSSAAL

-375 TTEPPLVLNVTS
+375 TTETPLVLNVTS
-387 CNNGFAVTLPES
+387 RNNGFAVTLPES

-424 SAYGADQLFTEDN
+424 YNLGAFQLFTSEN
-437 VSIFSDGTTHTVTL
+437 VSISSEGTTHTVTL

-471 SKTIEN
+471 SKTIEKA
-477 TFKVEDPALT
+477 FKVEDPELT
-487 LSLKNGDADVWAVP
+487 LSLKNGDADVWA
-501 YLYCTGDGNEEHSF
+501 T
-515 TLTATDVYGKTTEPP
+515 K
-530 LVLNV
+530 
-535 TSCNNGFAVT
+535 
-545 LPESVPYGS
+545 
-554 NTMSFTMNLEGD
+554 
-566 ASKVKFYYSAYG
+566 AY
-578 ADQLFTEDNVS
+578 V
-589 IFSDGTTHTVTLTY
+589 
-603 PDPLI
+603 
-608 DTESDV
+608 
-614 KFKAEYGSKTI
+614 
-625 ENTFKVEDP
+625 KVE
-634 ALTLSLK
+634 
-641 NGDADVWAKHVN
+641 
-653 FQVAASAKS
+653 ASAKS
-662 RSSRTVS
+662 RASRTIS
-669 ASTIEI
+669 SSTVEI
-675 QYKDSDDTWKKCENV
+675 QYKDGEVWKVWPNQSYDSE
-690 SFDGQ
+690 
-695 NGFEIKGLI
+695 KGLFLLTGMGEGATDTNGVAYTLRAAYKRSGEVVTYSGELPITTEAKTQIPNSGFDDWYTDSKEQWSVGLFKNIKWFFYYPFQQGDEGHWWSTNNERAQAWTVAPVYVTTCPAVIYTYDTRTGEGKAAEIHTSGSGGEYASTSTSMYPESAFAGSIFIGSYSWSDKSEHKSLGHSFNTRPLGLSFWYKYKPYKTDAFKVLVEVKSGETVIAAGEYVPEAYSSEDLEYQQHTI
-704 SNTSYTFRAVYLQ
+704 SLEYTNSLLKATSISVQFLST
-717 REYSNEQTIKT
+717 NKT
-728 EEELGV
+728 S
-734 PNAGMEEWFSNKIAE
+734 F
-749 DGTDL
+749 
-754 SGNNK
+754 
-759 VYWNKWYPWT
+759 T
-769 ENDEKSKGWNTLNQ
+769 ENDLQKNGTLTLTDCADSWNAHF
-783 TTTQYGAKPS
+783 GS
-793 TFLGLPT
+793 FL
-800 SPYVGCCYTT
+800 
-810 NSGTIRTDDK
+810 K
-820 NTGTYAALIRT
+820 
-831 VGWGKGNTANAFSG
+831 
-845 NMGTCENVTPGEL
+845 
-858 YLGTYDVASHQPKY
+858 
-872 GYSFVS
+872 
-878 RPSAIQFMYK
+878 
-888 YQPKNAVD
+888 
-896 WFEVMVEVK
+896 
-905 DASGNVLANKTI
+905 
-917 TKTGEVSTYTSEK
+917 
-930 IELEYTVAAKAAI
+930 
-943 LSIIFKSSGNENC
+943 
-956 WGANTDNLNPPP
+956 
-968 GANLSDGEYVGSQL
+968 
-982 YIDDVEL
+982 IDDVEL
-989 IYEY
+989 IYE

>member
-35 RVAADNEVVSAAS
+35 RVAADNEVVSATS

-108 DGLSYAGSTTAN
+108 DGLSYVGSTTAN

-262 TSDEP
+262 TSGEA

-290 ASCELVTSSAAL
+290 AGCELVTSSAAL

-375 TTEPPLVLNVTS
+375 TTETPLVLNVTS
-387 CNNGFAVTLPES
+387 RNNGFAVTLPES

-424 SAYGADQLFTEDN
+424 YNLGAFQLFTSEN
-437 VSIFSDGTTHTVTL
+437 VSISSEGTTHIVTL

-471 SKTIEN
+471 SKTIEK
-477 TFKVEDPALT
+477 TFKVEDPELT
-487 LSLKNGDADVWAVP
+487 LSLKNGDVDVWA
-501 YLYCTGDGNEEHSF
+501 T
-515 TLTATDVYGKTTEPP
+515 K
-530 LVLNV
+530 
-535 TSCNNGFAVT
+535 
-545 LPESVPYGS
+545 
-554 NTMSFTMNLEGD
+554 
-566 ASKVKFYYSAYG
+566 AY
-578 ADQLFTEDNVS
+578 V
-589 IFSDGTTHTVTLTY
+589 
-603 PDPLI
+603 
-608 DTESDV
+608 
-614 KFKAEYGSKTI
+614 
-625 ENTFKVEDP
+625 KVE
-634 ALTLSLK
+634 
-641 NGDADVWAKHVN
+641 
-653 FQVAASAKS
+653 ASAKS
-662 RSSRTVS
+662 RASRTIS
-669 ASTIEI
+669 SSTVEI
-675 QYKDSDDTWKKCENV
+675 QYKDGEVWKVWPNQSYDSE
-690 SFDGQ
+690 
-695 NGFEIKGLI
+695 KGLFLLTGMGEGATDTNGVAYTLRAAYKRSGEVVTYSGELPITTEAKTQIPNSGFDDWYTDSKEQWSVGLFKNIKWFFYYPFQQGDEGHWWSTNNERAQAWTVAPVYVTTCPAVIYTYDTRTGEGKAAEIHTSGSGGEYASTSTSMYPESAFAGSIFIGSYSWSDKSEHKSLGHSFNTRPLGLSFWYKYKPYKTDAFKVLVEVKSGETVIAAGEYVPEAYSSEDLEYQQHTI
-704 SNTSYTFRAVYLQ
+704 SLEYTNSLLKATSISVQFLST
-717 REYSNEQTIKT
+717 NKT
-728 EEELGV
+728 S
-734 PNAGMEEWFSNKIAE
+734 F
-749 DGTDL
+749 
-754 SGNNK
+754 
-759 VYWNKWYPWT
+759 T
-769 ENDEKSKGWNTLNQ
+769 ENDLQKNGTLTLTDCADSWNAHF
-783 TTTQYGAKPS
+783 GS
-793 TFLGLPT
+793 FL
-800 SPYVGCCYTT
+800 
-810 NSGTIRTDDK
+810 K
-820 NTGTYAALIRT
+820 
-831 VGWGKGNTANAFSG
+831 
-845 NMGTCENVTPGEL
+845 
-858 YLGTYDVASHQPKY
+858 
-872 GYSFVS
+872 
-878 RPSAIQFMYK
+878 
-888 YQPKNAVD
+888 
-896 WFEVMVEVK
+896 
-905 DASGNVLANKTI
+905 
-917 TKTGEVSTYTSEK
+917 
-930 IELEYTVAAKAAI
+930 
-943 LSIIFKSSGNENC
+943 
-956 WGANTDNLNPPP
+956 
-968 GANLSDGEYVGSQL
+968 
-982 YIDDVEL
+982 IDDVEL
-989 IYEY
+989 IYE

>member
-262 TSDEP
+262 TSGKA

-290 ASCELVTSSAAL
+290 AGCKLVTSSAAL

-307 PEKVDL
+307 PEEVDL
-313 MALSAEDQQKL
+313 VALSTEDQQKL

-350 PYLYCTGDGNEEHSF
+350 PYLYCTGDGNENHSF

-375 TTEPPLVLNVTS
+375 TTKTPLVLKVTS
-387 CNNGFAVTLPES
+387 RNNGFAVTLPES
-399 VPYGSNTMSFTM
+399 VPYGSNMMSFTM

-437 VSIFSDGTTHTVTL
+437 VSISSDSTTHTVTL
-451 TYPDPLIDTE
+451 TFPDPLIDTE
-461 SDVKFKAEYG
+461 SDVQFKAEYG
-471 SKTIEN
+471 SKTIEKA
-477 TFKVEDPALT
+477 FKVEDP
-487 LSLKNGDADVWAVP
+487 
-501 YLYCTGDGNEEHSF
+501 E
-515 TLTATDVYGKTTEPP
+515 
-530 LVLNV
+530 
-535 TSCNNGFAVT
+535 
-545 LPESVPYGS
+545 
-554 NTMSFTMNLEGD
+554 
-566 ASKVKFYYSAYG
+566 
-578 ADQLFTEDNVS
+578 
-589 IFSDGTTHTVTLTY
+589 
-603 PDPLI
+603 
-608 DTESDV
+608 
-614 KFKAEYGSKTI
+614 
-625 ENTFKVEDP
+625 
-634 ALTLSLK
+634 LTLSLK

-653 FQVAASAKS
+653 FQVSSNTDDGWVASADN
-662 RSSRTVS
+662 V
-669 ASTIEI
+669 II
-675 QYKDSDDTWKKCENV
+675 QYMDNKVWKNV
-690 SFDGQ
+690 SFTYSTTGYEVTGLSSGQ
-695 NGFEIKGLI
+695 
-704 SNTSYTFRAVYLQ
+704 SYTFRVIGKDD
-717 REYSNEQTIKT
+717 QTKT
-728 EEELGV
+728 SAFVDITTESELSV
-734 PNAGMEEWFSNKIAE
+734 PNAEMEDWHANPQNKNWE
-749 DGTDL
+749 MWYVCN
-754 SGNNK
+754 SG
-759 VYWNKWYPWT
+759 
-769 ENDEKSKGWNTLNQ
+769 ENPVWNTMNQ
-783 TTTQYGAKPS
+783 LTTSDGGNYRYNA
-793 TFLGLPT
+793 
-800 SPYVGCCYTT
+800 
-810 NSGTIRTDDK
+810 NSGTIRTEGK
-820 NTGTYAALIRT
+820 NGGYAARIRA
-831 VGWGKGNTANAFSG
+831 VGWGRNNAALGSANAKY
-845 NMGTCENVTPGEL
+845 GTVGEL
-858 YLGTYDVASHQPKY
+858 YLGYYDSEAKKAVYDGIEFTSRPKSLSFDYKYTPGKGGDQYYAEIVILNKQGDVATEIGRGLLRKGNSVQEWSSTSVDIVYTEEGKKLK
-872 GYSFVS
+872 
-878 RPSAIQFMYK
+878 ATNMYI
-888 YQPKNAVD
+888 V
-896 WFEVMVEVK
+896 
-905 DASGNVLANKTI
+905 
-917 TKTGEVSTYTSEK
+917 
-930 IELEYTVAAKAAI
+930 
-943 LSIIFKSSGNENC
+943 FKSGDKSDNSSF
-956 WGANTDNLNPPP
+956 NTVPSF
-968 GANLSDGEYVGSQL
+968 GNLSKGEYVGSEFFVDNIVL
-982 YIDDVEL
+982 N
-989 IYEY
+989 YE

>member
-35 RVAADNEVVSAAS
+35 RVAADNEVVSSAS
-48 RAEGDGIPDVGDFSL
+48 RAEGDDAPDAGDFSL

-175 AAYFTP
+175 AAYFIP

-262 TSDEP
+262 TSGKA
-267 MEVVEGGSVE
+267 MVVVEGGSVE

-290 ASCELVTSSAAL
+290 AGCKLVTSSAAL

-307 PEKVDL
+307 PEEVDL

-375 TTEPPLVLNVTS
+375 TTETPLELKVTS
-387 CNNGFAVTLPES
+387 RNNGFAVTLPES
-399 VPYGSNTMSFTM
+399 VPYGSSTMSFTM
-411 NLEGDASKVKFYY
+411 NLEGDVSKVKFYY

-437 VSIFSDGTTHTVTL
+437 VSISSDGTTHNVTL

-471 SKTIEN
+471 SKTIEK
-477 TFKVEDPALT
+477 TFKVEDP
-487 LSLKNGDADVWAVP
+487 
-501 YLYCTGDGNEEHSF
+501 E
-515 TLTATDVYGKTTEPP
+515 
-530 LVLNV
+530 
-535 TSCNNGFAVT
+535 
-545 LPESVPYGS
+545 
-554 NTMSFTMNLEGD
+554 
-566 ASKVKFYYSAYG
+566 
-578 ADQLFTEDNVS
+578 
-589 IFSDGTTHTVTLTY
+589 
-603 PDPLI
+603 
-608 DTESDV
+608 
-614 KFKAEYGSKTI
+614 
-625 ENTFKVEDP
+625 
-634 ALTLSLK
+634 LTLSLK

-653 FQVAASAKS
+653 FQVSSNIDDEWVASADN
-662 RSSRTVS
+662 V
-669 ASTIEI
+669 II
-675 QYKDSDDTWKKCENV
+675 QYMDNKVWKNA
-690 SFDGQ
+690 SFTYSTTGYV
-695 NGFEIKGLI
+695 ITGL
-704 SNTSYTFRAVYLQ
+704 SSGKSYTFRVIGKDD
-717 REYSNEQTIKT
+717 QTKT
-728 EEELGV
+728 SAFVDITTESELSV
-734 PNAGMEEWFSNKIAE
+734 PNAGMEDWYYTRPSGVDYWEVWYACK
-749 DGTDL
+749 DGEQA
-754 SGNNK
+754 
-759 VYWNKWYPWT
+759 V
-769 ENDEKSKGWNTLNQ
+769 WNTMNQLTTSEGGTSGGLNRDK
-783 TTTQYGAKPS
+783 YRYNA
-793 TFLGLPT
+793 
-800 SPYVGCCYTT
+800 
-810 NSGTIRTDDK
+810 NSGTIRTDGK
-820 NTGTYAALIRT
+820 NGGYAAQIRA
-831 VGWGKGNTANAFSG
+831 VGWGKGNSAVGTANAKY
-845 NMGTCENVTPGEL
+845 GTVGEL
-858 YLGTYDVASHQPKY
+858 YLGYYDSEAKKAVY
-872 GYSFVS
+872 DGIEFTS
-878 RPSAIQFMYK
+878 RPKSLSFDYK
-888 YQPKNAVD
+888 YTPGKGGDQYYAEIVILNKQGDVTTEIGHGLLRSGDSVQEWSSANVD
-896 WFEVMVEVK
+896 
-905 DASGNVLANKTI
+905 I
-917 TKTGEVSTYTSEK
+917 
-930 IELEYTVAAKAAI
+930 EYTEEGKKLKATNMYI
-943 LSIIFKSSGNENC
+943 VFKSGDKSDNSSF
-956 WGANTDNLNPPP
+956 NTVPSF
-968 GANLSDGEYVGSQL
+968 GNLSDGEYVGSEFFVDNIVL
-982 YIDDVEL
+982 N
-989 IYEY
+989 YE

>member
-262 TSDEP
+262 TSGEA

-375 TTEPPLVLNVTS
+375 TTETPLVLNVTS
-387 CNNGFAVTLPES
+387 RNNGFAVTLPES

-424 SAYGADQLFTEDN
+424 YNLGAFQLFTSEN
-437 VSIFSDGTTHTVTL
+437 VSISSEGTTHIVTL

-471 SKTIEN
+471 SKTIEK
-477 TFKVEDPALT
+477 TFKVEDPELT
-487 LSLKNGDADVWAVP
+487 LSLKNGDVDVWA
-501 YLYCTGDGNEEHSF
+501 T
-515 TLTATDVYGKTTEPP
+515 K
-530 LVLNV
+530 
-535 TSCNNGFAVT
+535 
-545 LPESVPYGS
+545 
-554 NTMSFTMNLEGD
+554 
-566 ASKVKFYYSAYG
+566 AY
-578 ADQLFTEDNVS
+578 V
-589 IFSDGTTHTVTLTY
+589 
-603 PDPLI
+603 
-608 DTESDV
+608 
-614 KFKAEYGSKTI
+614 
-625 ENTFKVEDP
+625 KVE
-634 ALTLSLK
+634 
-641 NGDADVWAKHVN
+641 
-653 FQVAASAKS
+653 ASAKS
-662 RSSRTVS
+662 RASRTIS
-669 ASTIEI
+669 SSTVEI
-675 QYKDSDDTWKKCENV
+675 QYKDGEVWKVWPNQSYDSE
-690 SFDGQ
+690 
-695 NGFEIKGLI
+695 KGLFLLTGMGEGATDTNGVAYTLRAAYKRSGEVVTYSGELPITTEAKTQIPNSGFDDWYTDSKEQWSVGLLKNIKWFFYYPFQQGDEGHWWSTNNERAQAWTVAPVYVTTCPAVIYTYDTRTGEGKAAEIHTSGSGGEYASTSTSMYPESAFAGSIFIGSYSWSDKSEHKSLGHSFNTRPLGLSFWYKYKPYKTDAFKVLVEVKSGETVIAAGEYVPEAYSSEDLEYQQHTI
-704 SNTSYTFRAVYLQ
+704 SLEYTNSLLKATSISVQFLST
-717 REYSNEQTIKT
+717 NKT
-728 EEELGV
+728 S
-734 PNAGMEEWFSNKIAE
+734 F
-749 DGTDL
+749 
-754 SGNNK
+754 
-759 VYWNKWYPWT
+759 T
-769 ENDEKSKGWNTLNQ
+769 ENDLQKNGTLTLTDCADSWNAHF
-783 TTTQYGAKPS
+783 GS
-793 TFLGLPT
+793 FL
-800 SPYVGCCYTT
+800 
-810 NSGTIRTDDK
+810 K
-820 NTGTYAALIRT
+820 
-831 VGWGKGNTANAFSG
+831 
-845 NMGTCENVTPGEL
+845 
-858 YLGTYDVASHQPKY
+858 
-872 GYSFVS
+872 
-878 RPSAIQFMYK
+878 
-888 YQPKNAVD
+888 
-896 WFEVMVEVK
+896 
-905 DASGNVLANKTI
+905 
-917 TKTGEVSTYTSEK
+917 
-930 IELEYTVAAKAAI
+930 
-943 LSIIFKSSGNENC
+943 
-956 WGANTDNLNPPP
+956 
-968 GANLSDGEYVGSQL
+968 
-982 YIDDVEL
+982 IDDVEL
-989 IYEY
+989 IYE

>member
-48 RAEGDGIPDVGDFSL
+48 RAEGDDTPDAGDFSL

-262 TSDEP
+262 TSGEA

-307 PEKVDL
+307 PEEVDL

-350 PYLYCTGDGNEEHSF
+350 PYLYCTGDRNEEHSF
-365 TLTATDVYGK
+365 TLKATDVYGK
-375 TTEPPLVLNVTS
+375 KTENPLVLNVTS
-387 CNNGFAVTLPES
+387 RNNGFAVTLPES

-411 NLEGDASKVKFYY
+411 NLEGDASKVTFYY
-424 SAYGADQLFTEDN
+424 FAYGAEQSFNAEN
-437 VSIFSDGTTHTVTL
+437 VSISSEGTTHTVTL
-451 TYPDPLIDTE
+451 TYPESMIDTE
-461 SDVKFKAEYG
+461 SDVQFKAKYG
-471 SKTIEN
+471 SKIIE
-477 TFKVEDPALT
+477 K
-487 LSLKNGDADVWAVP
+487 
-501 YLYCTGDGNEEHSF
+501 
-515 TLTATDVYGKTTEPP
+515 
-530 LVLNV
+530 
-535 TSCNNGFAVT
+535 
-545 LPESVPYGS
+545 
-554 NTMSFTMNLEGD
+554 
-566 ASKVKFYYSAYG
+566 
-578 ADQLFTEDNVS
+578 
-589 IFSDGTTHTVTLTY
+589 
-603 PDPLI
+603 
-608 DTESDV
+608 
-614 KFKAEYGSKTI
+614 
-625 ENTFKVEDP
+625 TFKVEDP

-653 FQVAASAKS
+653 FQVSSNTDDGWVASADN
-662 RSSRTVS
+662 V
-669 ASTIEI
+669 II
-675 QYKDSDDTWKKCENV
+675 QYMDNKAWKNV
-690 SFDGQ
+690 SFTYSTTGYVVTGLSSGQ
-695 NGFEIKGLI
+695 
-704 SNTSYTFRAVYLQ
+704 SYTFRVIGKDD
-717 REYSNEQTIKT
+717 QTKT
-728 EEELGV
+728 SAFVDITTESELSV
-734 PNAGMEEWFSNKIAE
+734 PNAEMEDWHANPQNKNWE
-749 DGTDL
+749 MWYVCKDG
-754 SGNNK
+754 
-759 VYWNKWYPWT
+759 
-769 ENDEKSKGWNTLNQ
+769 ENPVWNTMNQ
-783 TTTQYGAKPS
+783 LTTSDGGNYRYNA
-793 TFLGLPT
+793 
-800 SPYVGCCYTT
+800 
-810 NSGTIRTDDK
+810 NSGTIRTDGK
-820 NTGTYAALIRT
+820 NGGYAARIRA
-831 VGWGKGNTANAFSG
+831 VGWGRNNAALGSANAKY
-845 NMGTCENVTPGEL
+845 GTVGEL
-858 YLGTYDVASHQPKY
+858 YLGYYDSEAKKAVYDGIEFTSRPKSLSFDYKYTPGKGGDQYYAEIVILNKQGDVATEIGRGLLRKGDSVQEWSSTSVDIVYTEEGKKLK
-872 GYSFVS
+872 
-878 RPSAIQFMYK
+878 ATNMYI
-888 YQPKNAVD
+888 V
-896 WFEVMVEVK
+896 
-905 DASGNVLANKTI
+905 
-917 TKTGEVSTYTSEK
+917 
-930 IELEYTVAAKAAI
+930 
-943 LSIIFKSSGNENC
+943 FKSGDKSDNSSF
-956 WGANTDNLNPPP
+956 NTVPSF
-968 GANLSDGEYVGSQL
+968 ANLSNGEYVGSEFFVDNIVL
-982 YIDDVEL
+982 N
-989 IYEY
+989 YE

>member
-1 MNKNYLMLL
+1 MKTIRMNKNYLMLL

-108 DGLSYAGSTTAN
+108 DGLSYVGSTTAN

-262 TSDEP
+262 TSGEA
-267 MEVVEGGSVE
+267 MEVMEGGSVE

-290 ASCELVTSSAAL
+290 AGCELVTSSAAL

-365 TLTATDVYGK
+365 TLTATDV
-375 TTEPPLVLNVTS
+375 
-387 CNNGFAVTLPES
+387 
-399 VPYGSNTMSFTM
+399 
-411 NLEGDASKVKFYY
+411 
-424 SAYGADQLFTEDN
+424 
-437 VSIFSDGTTHTVTL
+437 
-451 TYPDPLIDTE
+451 
-461 SDVKFKAEYG
+461 
-471 SKTIEN
+471 
-477 TFKVEDPALT
+477 
-487 LSLKNGDADVWAVP
+487 
-501 YLYCTGDGNEEHSF
+501 
-515 TLTATDVYGKTTEPP
+515 
-530 LVLNV
+530 
-535 TSCNNGFAVT
+535 
-545 LPESVPYGS
+545 
-554 NTMSFTMNLEGD
+554 
-566 ASKVKFYYSAYG
+566 
-578 ADQLFTEDNVS
+578 
-589 IFSDGTTHTVTLTY
+589 
-603 PDPLI
+603 
-608 DTESDV
+608 
-614 KFKAEYGSKTI
+614 
-625 ENTFKVEDP
+625 
-634 ALTLSLK
+634 
-641 NGDADVWAKHVN
+641 
-653 FQVAASAKS
+653 
-662 RSSRTVS
+662 
-669 ASTIEI
+669 
-675 QYKDSDDTWKKCENV
+675 
-690 SFDGQ
+690 
-695 NGFEIKGLI
+695 
-704 SNTSYTFRAVYLQ
+704 
-717 REYSNEQTIKT
+717 
-728 EEELGV
+728 
-734 PNAGMEEWFSNKIAE
+734 
-749 DGTDL
+749 
-754 SGNNK
+754 
-759 VYWNKWYPWT
+759 
-769 ENDEKSKGWNTLNQ
+769 
-783 TTTQYGAKPS
+783 
-793 TFLGLPT
+793 
-800 SPYVGCCYTT
+800 
-810 NSGTIRTDDK
+810 
-820 NTGTYAALIRT
+820 
-831 VGWGKGNTANAFSG
+831 
-845 NMGTCENVTPGEL
+845 
-858 YLGTYDVASHQPKY
+858 
-872 GYSFVS
+872 
-878 RPSAIQFMYK
+878 
-888 YQPKNAVD
+888 
-896 WFEVMVEVK
+896 
-905 DASGNVLANKTI
+905 
-917 TKTGEVSTYTSEK
+917 
-930 IELEYTVAAKAAI
+930 
-943 LSIIFKSSGNENC
+943 
-956 WGANTDNLNPPP
+956 
-968 GANLSDGEYVGSQL
+968 
-982 YIDDVEL
+982 
-989 IYEY
+989 

>member
-108 DGLSYAGSTTAN
+108 DGLSYVGSTTAN

-181 GNLDVYLNVTRPGVS
+181 ENLDVYLNVTRPGVS

-262 TSDEP
+262 TSGEA
-267 MEVVEGGSVE
+267 MEVMEGGSVE

-290 ASCELVTSSAAL
+290 AGCELVTSSAAL

-375 TTEPPLVLNVTS
+375 TTETPLVLNVTS
-387 CNNGFAVTLPES
+387 RNNGFAVTLPES

-424 SAYGADQLFTEDN
+424 YNLGAFQLFTSEN
-437 VSIFSDGTTHTVTL
+437 VSISSEGTTHIVTL

-471 SKTIEN
+471 SKTIEK
-477 TFKVEDPALT
+477 TFKVEDPELT
-487 LSLKNGDADVWAVP
+487 LSLKNGDVDVWA
-501 YLYCTGDGNEEHSF
+501 T
-515 TLTATDVYGKTTEPP
+515 K
-530 LVLNV
+530 
-535 TSCNNGFAVT
+535 
-545 LPESVPYGS
+545 
-554 NTMSFTMNLEGD
+554 
-566 ASKVKFYYSAYG
+566 AY
-578 ADQLFTEDNVS
+578 V
-589 IFSDGTTHTVTLTY
+589 
-603 PDPLI
+603 
-608 DTESDV
+608 
-614 KFKAEYGSKTI
+614 
-625 ENTFKVEDP
+625 KVE
-634 ALTLSLK
+634 
-641 NGDADVWAKHVN
+641 
-653 FQVAASAKS
+653 ASAKS
-662 RSSRTVS
+662 RASRTIS
-669 ASTIEI
+669 SSTVEI
-675 QYKDSDDTWKKCENV
+675 QYKDGEVWKVWPNQSYDSE
-690 SFDGQ
+690 
-695 NGFEIKGLI
+695 KGLFLLTGMGEGATDTNGVAYTLRAAYKRSGEVVTYSGELPITTEAKTQIPNSGFDDWYTDSKEQWSVGLFKNIKWFFYYPFQQGDEGHWWSTNNERAQAWTVAPVYVTTCPAVIYTYDTRTGEGKAAEIHTSGSGGEYASTSTSMYPESAFAGSIFIGSYSWSDKSEHKSLGHSFNTRPLGLSFWYKYKPYKTDAFKVLVEVKSGETVIAAGEYVPEAYSSEDLEYQQHTI
-704 SNTSYTFRAVYLQ
+704 SLEYTNSLLKATSISVQFLST
-717 REYSNEQTIKT
+717 NKT
-728 EEELGV
+728 S
-734 PNAGMEEWFSNKIAE
+734 F
-749 DGTDL
+749 
-754 SGNNK
+754 
-759 VYWNKWYPWT
+759 T
-769 ENDEKSKGWNTLNQ
+769 ENDLQKNGTLTLTDCADSWNAHF
-783 TTTQYGAKPS
+783 GS
-793 TFLGLPT
+793 FL
-800 SPYVGCCYTT
+800 
-810 NSGTIRTDDK
+810 K
-820 NTGTYAALIRT
+820 
-831 VGWGKGNTANAFSG
+831 
-845 NMGTCENVTPGEL
+845 
-858 YLGTYDVASHQPKY
+858 
-872 GYSFVS
+872 
-878 RPSAIQFMYK
+878 
-888 YQPKNAVD
+888 
-896 WFEVMVEVK
+896 
-905 DASGNVLANKTI
+905 
-917 TKTGEVSTYTSEK
+917 
-930 IELEYTVAAKAAI
+930 
-943 LSIIFKSSGNENC
+943 
-956 WGANTDNLNPPP
+956 
-968 GANLSDGEYVGSQL
+968 
-982 YIDDVEL
+982 IDDVEL
-989 IYEY
+989 IYE